1 MANIQAGIEIK
12 AGVSGAENI
21 DALAQSIEAAGIDTG
36 KLTEE
41 AKELG
46 ATLAKAQ
53 AQQAAIAEY
62 KALSAELDNTAKEMR
77 ALDELTASLEKSMR
91 GGGTQQQQADL
102 AKLRA
107 ESERLAKSETE
118 LTGKLYA
125 ARDAMAVSGVS
136 VKNLAAEETRL
147 SSESAAATAQLDRLT
162 AEAQTLKAIADAK
175 IQLGIDTDD
184 KARQEIQKTKDA
196 YELLKD
202 SGTLSHEELARA
214 AQLQEGKVRELE
226 ASLKGV
232 KPSIAEV
239 ASEIQGLVGGAGGL
253 AFATRE
259 AMKFETAMAGVR
271 KVADGTDE
279 QYAKLSDELKKMGAE
294 LGISAAEMAEL
305 AAAGGQLGIPIEK
318 LSEFTAIASKMSVAF
333 GLSAEEAGNAAATI
347 ANVFQIP
354 IGEVEK
360 LGDAINVL
368 GNNTAA
374 REKDI
379 VAAMAR
385 IGGTAKQFGLA
396 ADEAAALADAFIALG
411 KPPEVAA
418 TAINALLQKLQTA
431 QSQGKGFQDALAS
444 IGTSAD
450 EMAANI
456 AANPQQAL
464 TEFLHQLEG
473 LDKQSRALTLSQLF
487 GTEYSDDIALLVG
500 SLGEYEKALGLV
512 ADKGQVVGAMQKEV
526 ANAMSTSE
534 AQIAKAKQEII
545 NVAIEVGEKLLPLV
559 SLLASTVGG
568 VAGAVGAITEEFPVL
583 TQLAALFAAG
593 AVAVKAYETA
603 VRLTGGAAALK
614 SLVSQKAA
622 VDALTV
628 SYGKAG
634 LAAKEYGISAA
645 AGAAQTRGVSGL
657 ASGLSAVA
665 SRWGLI
671 GTLAVTAGEALGS
684 FIQDLYEHIPGLRGI
699 FDEIA
704 RPIAMIESLVTTGS
718 LDKYHE
724 FFKTDAEIK
733 RELAESNK
741 KATEAAEKAA
751 AAKKKAA
758 EEEATAVKA
767 LQAEYRASAAEQ
779 AALERSMAALRADG
793 RETSDFYS
801 ELAIKLENVRTKTAE
816 LKAELDKK
824 NVKISADTGE
834 LAAAQKALEAL
845 GLTAEEVTTGM
856 SKKAAEGIANF
867 STAAAKFGND
877 AEQMSRLFQAALKQM
892 DSPEAVEKLKAAL
905 EDAGKQAGMT
915 AEEIKKI
922 GDAAPVASDKV
933 ADAFAKIGVDSKAVM
948 TGISSDARQAFA
960 DFKDAS
966 EQAAAA
972 GQKDAKLMQAA
983 FEQMMGKLKSKEEFA
998 EFQNQLKA
1006 SGDAALLTQEQL
1018 AKIGEA
1024 AEGSAK
1030 KGGSAYSSFYD
1041 AAEETIRKAEEAEKK
1056 ATDSAEQHRS
1066 KVSEVSKEYNNLSEA
1081 MKSAANGADFTEISV
1096 KAKEAMESGAISGK
1110 QYQQIVEQIK
1120 QKTDEMNGSTRAFG
1134 DTAKSS
1140 YGQAFKAV
1148 TDYGYRLSQTG
1159 GYVKFNNEQLELMN
1173 QKFRGV
1179 KIGME
1184 ATLQIGRMKD
1194 YTQQIYLAN
1203 SAMQRLSDAAAQGA
1217 LTQGVLNDAASAA
1230 ARAADKLGNTELTKF
1245 RNAIADAQRRL
1256 NALRQ
1261 EASDA
1266 TRALEAELAELNG
1279 NAEAGYALQ
1288 QQKKLRELNQKLA
1301 NAKQLGQGDI
1311 AREYQRQ
1318 IELQQQIYDRQ
1329 RNKRAESAAQERARS
1344 QNTASGSNNVA
1355 RQLQQIGNPQVNVN
1369 TDDLNRILAQRDEA
1383 VANKAVGSLMTQ
1395 LENSF
1400 KRTS

>member
-12 AGVSGAENI
+12 AGVEGVENI
-21 DALAQSIEAAGIDTG
+21 KALSAQIEAAGVDTS
-36 KLTEE
+36 
-41 AKELG
+41 A
-46 ATLAKAQ
+46 LAKSTDEAGREF
-53 AQQAAIAEY
+53 AEIAKQQGLIDYYRKLGSELEETDVALKAA
-62 KALSAELDNTAKEMR
+62 KSSLSALSAQMKDSATKAQEREYQKLSEQVNRLEGAKR
-77 ALDELTASLEKSMR
+77 RLKDGLALT
-91 GGGTQQQQADL
+91 TQ
-102 AKLRA
+102 
-107 ESERLAKSETE
+107 
-118 LTGKLYA
+118 
-125 ARDAMAVSGVS
+125 AMNASGVS
-136 VKNLAAEETRL
+136 VKNLAAEER
-147 SSESAAATAQLDRLT
+147 RLT
-162 AEAQTLKAIADAK
+162 AETATATAKLDKLSAEASELKAIADAK
-175 IQLGIDTDD
+175 IKLGIDTDE
-184 KARQEIQKTKDA
+184 KALRELQELKKSYD
-196 YELLKD
+196 LLKS
-202 SGTLSHEELARA
+202 SGTLTKEELSRA
-214 AQLQEGKVRELE
+214 TAHYNDKVFQLNK
-226 ASLKGV
+226 SLSDLRPTLSDFANEFRG
-232 KPSIAEV
+232 V
-239 ASEIQGLVGGAGGL
+239 ASGAAGLTYA
-253 AFATRE
+253 ARE
-259 AMKFETAMAGVR
+259 AVKFESAMAGVR
-271 KVADGTDE
+271 KVVDGTPE
-279 QYAKLSDELKKMGAE
+279 QIEQLGEQVKKLAVEFGMMPE
-294 LGISAAEMAEL
+294 QMAEIV
-305 AAAGGQLGIPIEK
+305 AAGGQLGIAADK
-318 LSEFTAIASKMSVAF
+318 LDEFARVTATMATAF
-333 GLSAEEAGNAAATI
+333 GMTAEEAGNAAATI
-347 ANVFQIP
+347 ANVFQLP

-418 TAINALLQKLQTA
+418 TAINAMLQKLQTA
-431 QSQGKGFQDALAS
+431 QSQGKDFQAALEG

-464 TEFLHQLEG
+464 TEFLHKLEG

-512 ADKGQVVGAMQKEV
+512 NDQSQIQGAMQKE
-526 ANAMSTSE
+526 AAAALNTTE
-534 AQIAKAKQEII
+534 GQINKAKAAVS
-545 NVAIEVGEKLLPLV
+545 NMAGELGNALLPVLKIT
-559 SLLASTVGG
+559 ASTVET
-568 VAGAVGAITEEFPVL
+568 VATAISDFTKDFPVL
-583 TQLAALFAAG
+583 SKLAIYFAAARVAMEAYS
-593 AVAVKAYETA
+593 AV
-603 VRLTGGAAALK
+603 VRLGGATALK

-758 EEEATAVKA
+758 EEEAAAVKA

-779 AALERSMAALRADG
+779 AALEHSMAALRADG

-801 ELAIKLENVRTKTAE
+801 ELAIKLENVRTKTAD

-834 LAAAQKALEAL
+834 LDEAQKALEAL

-867 STAAAKFGND
+867 SRVASRFGND
-877 AEQMSRLFQAALKQM
+877 AEQMGRVFQAALKQM
-892 DSPEAVEKLKAAL
+892 DSKESTDALLAELEKV
-905 EDAGKQAGMT
+905 GKQSGLT
-915 AEEIKKI
+915 ADEIKKI
-922 GDAAPVASDKV
+922 GDTARESTDKV

-948 TGISSDARQAFA
+948 TGISSDARQAFTA
-960 DFKDAS
+960 FQTAS
-966 EQAAAA
+966 AEAAAA

-983 FEQMMGKLKSKEEFA
+983 FEAMMGKLKSKEEFA
-998 EFQNQLKA
+998 EFQHQLKA

-1018 AKIGEA
+1018 ARLGDAASGGAEKAKAAYQGLNDTAAKTGEA
-1024 AEGSAK
+1024 AKAAHDKGSQ
-1030 KGGSAYSSFYD
+1030 
-1041 AAEETIRKAEEAEKK
+1041 AAENHAQSVRKVATANKEAAAEADNAAK
-1056 ATDSAEQHRS
+1056 A
-1066 KVSEVSKEYNNLSEA
+1066 
-1081 MKSAANGADFTEISV
+1081 AANAS
-1096 KAKEAMESGAISGK
+1096 
-1110 QYQQIVEQIK
+1110 
-1120 QKTDEMNGSTRAFG
+1120 
-1134 DTAKSS
+1134 KSFS
-1140 YGQAFKAV
+1140 
-1148 TDYGYRLSQTG
+1148 DYGYRLTQTAG
-1159 GYVKFNNEQLELMN
+1159 FYKLNNEQLDLMN
-1173 QKFRGV
+1173 RKFSGI
-1179 KIGME
+1179 KLGME
-1184 ATLQIGRMKD
+1184 ATFRAAQMKD
-1194 YTQQIYLAN
+1194 YTQQLYGAN
-1203 SAMQRLSDAAAQGA
+1203 AAMQRLNEASAKGA
-1217 LTQGVLNDAASAA
+1217 LTQDILNDAASAA
-1230 ARAADKLGNTELTKF
+1230 SRAADKLGNTELTKF
-1245 RNAIADAQRRL
+1245 RNAISDAQRRL

-1261 EASDA
+1261 EAHDA

-1279 NAEAGYALQ
+1279 NTEAVYSLQ
-1288 QQKKLRELNQKLA
+1288 QERKIRELKQKLDNA
-1301 NAKQLGQGDI
+1301 NRLKQTDV

-1318 IELQQQIYDRQ
+1318 IELTQQIYDRQ
-1329 RNKRAESAAQERARS
+1329 RNKRAESAAQERVRNQGS
-1344 QNTASGSNNVA
+1344 QGSSNA
-1355 RQLQQIGNPQVNVN
+1355 AQRLQQIGNTQVNI
-1369 TDDLNRILAQRDEA
+1369 DPEKLNQILAQRDQA
-1383 VANKAVGSLMTQ
+1383 VAEKAVNGFMDSLHAS
-1395 LENSF
+1395 L
-1400 KRTS
+1400 KRAT

>member
-12 AGVSGAENI
+12 AGVEGVENI
-21 DALAQSIEAAGIDTG
+21 KALSAQIEAAGVDTS
-36 KLTEE
+36 
-41 AKELG
+41 A
-46 ATLAKAQ
+46 LAKSTDEAGREF
-53 AQQAAIAEY
+53 AEIAKQQGLIDYYRKLGSELEETDVALKAA
-62 KALSAELDNTAKEMR
+62 KSSLSALSAQMKDSATKAQEREYQKLSEQVNRLEGAKR
-77 ALDELTASLEKSMR
+77 RLKDGLALT
-91 GGGTQQQQADL
+91 TQ
-102 AKLRA
+102 
-107 ESERLAKSETE
+107 
-118 LTGKLYA
+118 
-125 ARDAMAVSGVS
+125 AMNASGVS
-136 VKNLAAEETRL
+136 VKNLAAEESRL
-147 SSESAAATAQLDRLT
+147 AAETATATAKLDKLS
-162 AEAQTLKAIADAK
+162 AEASELKAIADAK
-175 IQLGIDTDD
+175 IKLGIDTDE
-184 KARQEIQKTKDA
+184 KALRELQELKKSYD
-196 YELLKD
+196 LLKN
-202 SGTLSHEELARA
+202 SGTLTKEELSRATARYNDKVF
-214 AQLQEGKVRELE
+214 QLNK
-226 ASLKGV
+226 SLSDLRPTLADFANEFRG
-232 KPSIAEV
+232 V
-239 ASEIQGLVGGAGGL
+239 ASGAAGLTYA
-253 AFATRE
+253 ARE
-259 AMKFETAMAGVR
+259 AVKFESAMAGVR
-271 KVADGTDE
+271 KVVDGTPE
-279 QYAKLSDELKKMGAE
+279 QIEQLGGQVKKLAVEFGMMPE
-294 LGISAAEMAEL
+294 QMAEIV
-305 AAAGGQLGIPIEK
+305 AAGGQLGIAADK
-318 LSEFTAIASKMSVAF
+318 LDEFARVTATMATAF
-333 GLSAEEAGNAAATI
+333 GMTAEEAGNAAATI
-347 ANVFQIP
+347 ANVFQLP

-418 TAINALLQKLQTA
+418 TAINAMLQKLQTA
-431 QSQGKGFQDALAS
+431 QSQGKDFQAALEG

-464 TEFLHQLEG
+464 TEFLHKLEG

-512 ADKGQVVGAMQKEV
+512 NDQSQIQGAMQKE
-526 ANAMSTSE
+526 AAAALNTTE
-534 AQIAKAKQEII
+534 GQINKAKAAVS
-545 NVAIEVGEKLLPLV
+545 NMAGELGNALLPILKIT
-559 SLLASTVGG
+559 ASTVET
-568 VAGAVGAITEEFPVL
+568 VATAISDFTKDFPVL
-583 TQLAALFAAG
+583 SKLAIYFAAARVAMEAYS
-593 AVAVKAYETA
+593 AV
-603 VRLTGGAAALK
+603 VRLGGATALK

-645 AGAAQTRGVSGL
+645 AVAAQTRGVSGL

-718 LDKYHE
+718 LDKYHK

-758 EEEATAVKA
+758 EEEAAAVKA
-767 LQAEYRASAAEQ
+767 LQAEYRASATELS
-779 AALERSMAALRADG
+779 ALEHSMAALRADG

-867 STAAAKFGND
+867 SRVASQFGND
-877 AEQMSRLFQAALKQM
+877 AEQMGRVFQAALKQM
-892 DSPEAVEKLKAAL
+892 DSKESTDALLAELEKV
-905 EDAGKQAGMT
+905 GKQSGLT

-922 GDAAPVASDKV
+922 GDTARESTDKV
-933 ADAFAKIGVDSKAVM
+933 ADAFAKLGVDSKAVM

-960 DFKDAS
+960 DFQTAS
-966 EQAAAA
+966 TEAAAA
-972 GQKDAKLMQAA
+972 GQKDAKLIQAA
-983 FEQMMGKLKSKEEFA
+983 FEAMMGKLKSKEEFA
-998 EFQNQLKA
+998 EFQHQLKA

-1018 AKIGEA
+1018 ARLGDAASGGAEKAKAAYQGLNDTAAKTGEA
-1024 AEGSAK
+1024 AKAAHDKGSQ
-1030 KGGSAYSSFYD
+1030 
-1041 AAEETIRKAEEAEKK
+1041 AAENHAQSVRKVATANKEAAAEADNAAK
-1056 ATDSAEQHRS
+1056 A
-1066 KVSEVSKEYNNLSEA
+1066 
-1081 MKSAANGADFTEISV
+1081 AANAS
-1096 KAKEAMESGAISGK
+1096 
-1110 QYQQIVEQIK
+1110 
-1120 QKTDEMNGSTRAFG
+1120 
-1134 DTAKSS
+1134 KSFS
-1140 YGQAFKAV
+1140 
-1148 TDYGYRLSQTG
+1148 DYGYRLTQTAG
-1159 GYVKFNNEQLELMN
+1159 FYKLNNEQLDLMN
-1173 QKFRGV
+1173 RKFSGI
-1179 KIGME
+1179 KLGME
-1184 ATLQIGRMKD
+1184 ATFRAAQMKD
-1194 YTQQIYLAN
+1194 YTQQLYGAN
-1203 SAMQRLSDAAAQGA
+1203 AAMQRLNEASAKGA
-1217 LTQGVLNDAASAA
+1217 LTQDILNDAASAA
-1230 ARAADKLGNTELTKF
+1230 SRAADKLGNTELTKF
-1245 RNAIADAQRRL
+1245 RNAISDAQRRL

-1261 EASDA
+1261 EAHDA

-1279 NAEAGYALQ
+1279 NTEAVYSLQ
-1288 QQKKLRELNQKLA
+1288 QERRIRELKQKLDNA
-1301 NAKQLGQGDI
+1301 NRLKQTDV

-1318 IELQQQIYDRQ
+1318 IELTQQIYDRQ
-1329 RNKRAESAAQERARS
+1329 RNKRAESAAQERVRNQGS
-1344 QNTASGSNNVA
+1344 QGSSNA
-1355 RQLQQIGNPQVNVN
+1355 AQRLQQIGNTQVNI
-1369 TDDLNRILAQRDEA
+1369 DPEKLNQILAQRDQA
-1383 VANKAVGSLMTQ
+1383 VAEKAVNGFMDSLHAS
-1395 LENSF
+1395 L
-1400 KRTS
+1400 KRAT

>member
-12 AGVSGAENI
+12 AGVEGVENI
-21 DALAQSIEAAGIDTG
+21 KALSAQIEAAGVDTS
-36 KLTEE
+36 
-41 AKELG
+41 A
-46 ATLAKAQ
+46 LAKSTDEAGREF
-53 AQQAAIAEY
+53 AEIAKQQGLIDYYRKLGGELEETDVALKAA
-62 KALSAELDNTAKEMR
+62 KSSLSALSAQMRDSATKAQEREYQKLSEQVNRLEGAKR
-77 ALDELTASLEKSMR
+77 RLKDGLALT
-91 GGGTQQQQADL
+91 TQ
-102 AKLRA
+102 
-107 ESERLAKSETE
+107 
-118 LTGKLYA
+118 
-125 ARDAMAVSGVS
+125 AMNASGVS
-136 VKNLAAEETRL
+136 VKNLAAEESRL
-147 SSESAAATAQLDRLT
+147 AAETATATAKLDKLS
-162 AEAQTLKAIADAK
+162 AEASELKAIADAK
-175 IQLGIDTDD
+175 IKLGIDTDE
-184 KARQEIQKTKDA
+184 KALRELQELKKSYD
-196 YELLKD
+196 LLKS
-202 SGTLSHEELARA
+202 SGTLTKEELSRA
-214 AQLQEGKVRELE
+214 TAHYNDKVFQLNK
-226 ASLKGV
+226 SLSDLRPTLADFANEFRG
-232 KPSIAEV
+232 V
-239 ASEIQGLVGGAGGL
+239 ASGAAGLTYA
-253 AFATRE
+253 ARE
-259 AMKFETAMAGVR
+259 AVKFESAMAGVR
-271 KVADGTDE
+271 KVVDGTPE
-279 QYAKLSDELKKMGAE
+279 QIEQLGGQVKKLAVEFGMMPE
-294 LGISAAEMAEL
+294 QMAEIV
-305 AAAGGQLGIPIEK
+305 AAGGQLGIAADK
-318 LSEFTAIASKMSVAF
+318 LDEFARVTATMATAF
-333 GLSAEEAGNAAATI
+333 GMTAEEAGNAAATI
-347 ANVFQIP
+347 ANVFQLP

-418 TAINALLQKLQTA
+418 TAINAMLQKLQTA
-431 QSQGKGFQDALAS
+431 QSQGKDFQAALEG

-464 TEFLHQLEG
+464 TEFLHKLEG

-512 ADKGQVVGAMQKEV
+512 NDQSQIQGAMQKE
-526 ANAMSTSE
+526 AAAALNTTE
-534 AQIAKAKQEII
+534 GQINKAKAAVS
-545 NVAIEVGEKLLPLV
+545 NMAGELGNALLPILKIT
-559 SLLASTVGG
+559 ASTVET
-568 VAGAVGAITEEFPVL
+568 VATAISDFTKDFPVL
-583 TQLAALFAAG
+583 SKLAIYFAAARVAMEAYS
-593 AVAVKAYETA
+593 AV
-603 VRLTGGAAALK
+603 VRLGGAAALK

-758 EEEATAVKA
+758 EEEAAAVKA

-867 STAAAKFGND
+867 SRVASQFGND
-877 AEQMSRLFQAALKQM
+877 AEQMGRVFQAALKQM
-892 DSPEAVEKLKAAL
+892 DSKESTDALLAELEKV
-905 EDAGKQAGMT
+905 GKQSGLT

-922 GDAAPVASDKV
+922 GDTARESTDKV
-933 ADAFAKIGVDSKAVM
+933 ADAFAKLGVDSKAVM
-948 TGISSDARQAFA
+948 TGISSDARQAFTA
-960 DFKDAS
+960 FQTAS
-966 EQAAAA
+966 AEASAA

-983 FEQMMGKLKSKEEFA
+983 FEAMMGKLKSKEEFA
-998 EFQNQLKA
+998 EFQHQLKA

-1018 AKIGEA
+1018 ARLGDAASGGAEKAKTAYQGLNDTAAKTGEA
-1024 AEGSAK
+1024 AKAAHDKGSQ
-1030 KGGSAYSSFYD
+1030 
-1041 AAEETIRKAEEAEKK
+1041 AAENHAQSVRKVAIANKEAAAEADNAAK
-1056 ATDSAEQHRS
+1056 A
-1066 KVSEVSKEYNNLSEA
+1066 
-1081 MKSAANGADFTEISV
+1081 AANAS
-1096 KAKEAMESGAISGK
+1096 
-1110 QYQQIVEQIK
+1110 
-1120 QKTDEMNGSTRAFG
+1120 
-1134 DTAKSS
+1134 KSFS
-1140 YGQAFKAV
+1140 
-1148 TDYGYRLSQTG
+1148 DYGYRLTQTAG
-1159 GYVKFNNEQLELMN
+1159 FYKLNNEQLNLMN
-1173 QKFRGV
+1173 QQFSGIKL
-1179 KIGME
+1179 GME
-1184 ATLQIGRMKD
+1184 ATFRAAQMKE
-1194 YTQQIYLAN
+1194 YTQQIYNAN
-1203 SAMQRLSDAAAQGA
+1203 TAMQRLTNASAQGA
-1217 LTQGVLNDAASAA
+1217 VTQDILNDAASAA
-1230 ARAADKLGNTELTKF
+1230 SRAADKLGNTELTKF
-1245 RNAIADAQRRL
+1245 RNAISDAQRRL

-1261 EASDA
+1261 EAHDA

-1279 NAEAGYALQ
+1279 NTEAIYSLQ
-1288 QQKKLRELNQKLA
+1288 QERKIRELQQKLDNA
-1301 NAKQLGQGDI
+1301 NRLKQTDV

-1318 IELQQQIYDRQ
+1318 IDLQQQIYNRQ
-1329 RNKRAESAAQERARS
+1329 RSKRAESAAQEQVRNQGS
-1344 QNTASGSNNVA
+1344 QGNSNA
-1355 RQLQQIGNPQVNVN
+1355 AQRLQQIGNTQVNI
-1369 TDDLNRILAQRDEA
+1369 DPEKLNQILAQRDQA
-1383 VANKAVGSLMTQ
+1383 VAEKAVNGFMTSLEAS
-1395 LENSF
+1395 L
-1400 KRTS
+1400 KRTT

>member
-12 AGVSGAENI
+12 AGVSGTEHI

-36 KLTEE
+36 KLTAE

-77 ALDELTASLEKSMR
+77 ALDELTATLEKSMR

-125 ARDAMAVSGVS
+125 ARDAMSVSGVS
-136 VKNLAAEETRL
+136 VKNLAAEEARL

-232 KPSIAEV
+232 KPSITEV
-239 ASEIQGLVGGAGGL
+239 TSEIQGLVGGAGGL

-464 TEFLHQLEG
+464 TEFLHKLEG

-593 AVAVKAYETA
+593 AVAVKAYEAA
-603 VRLTGGAAALK
+603 VRLTGGAVSASFATQRVSIEATKASILTTTAAARELGVALK
-614 SLVSQKAA
+614 
-622 VDALTV
+622 
-628 SYGKAG
+628 
-634 LAAKEYGISAA
+634 SAA
-645 AGAAQTRGVSGL
+645 AGNGFGNGAAAAGVLAQNLKLAAANAGL
-657 ASGLSAVA
+657 
-665 SRWGLI
+665 
-671 GTLAVTAGEALGS
+671 LAAAATAGWGVGKWLRENTDFAKIFGDSLGRVLAMLDS
-684 FIQDLYEHIPGLRGI
+684 F
-699 FDEIA
+699 F
-704 RPIAMIESLVTTGS
+704 TTGS
-718 LDKYHE
+718 LDKYREH
-724 FFKTDAEIK
+724 FKTEAEIK
-733 RELAESNK
+733 RELAEADK
-741 KATEAAEKAA
+741 KAQEAAEKAA

-758 EEEATAVKA
+758 EEEAAAVKA

-793 RETSDFYS
+793 RETGDFYS
-801 ELAIKLENVRTKTAE
+801 ELAVKLENVRTKTAD

-824 NVKISADTGE
+824 NIKISADTGE
-834 LAAAQKALEAL
+834 LAEAQKALESL

-856 SKKAAEGIANF
+856 SKKSAEGIANF

-877 AEQMSRLFQAALKQM
+877 AEQMSRVFQAALKQM

-998 EFQNQLKA
+998 EFQHQLKA

-1018 AKIGEA
+1018 ARLGDAASGGAEKAKAAYQGLNDTAAQAGEA
-1024 AEGSAK
+1024 AKNAHN
-1030 KGGSAYSSFYD
+1030 KGAQAAESHAQSVSKVVKANDD
-1041 AAEETIRKAEEAEKK
+1041 AAASAEKAAAATEK
-1056 ATDSAEQHRS
+1056 AA
-1066 KVSEVSKEYNNLSEA
+1066 
-1081 MKSAANGADFTEISV
+1081 
-1096 KAKEAMESGAISGK
+1096 
-1110 QYQQIVEQIK
+1110 
-1120 QKTDEMNGSTRAFG
+1120 
-1134 DTAKSS
+1134 
-1140 YGQAFKAV
+1140 KAV

-1230 ARAADKLGNTELTKF
+1230 AAAADKLGNTELTKF

-1261 EASDA
+1261 EARDA

-1288 QQKKLRELNQKLA
+1288 QEKKLRELNQKLA

-1329 RNKRAESAAQERARS
+1329 RNKRAESAAQDRARN
-1344 QNTASGSNNVA
+1344 QNAANGSNSVA

-1369 TDDLNRILAQRDEA
+1369 TDELNRLLAQRDEA
-1383 VANKAVGSLMTQ
+1383 VANRAVGSLMTQ

>member
-12 AGVSGAENI
+12 AGVSGAEHV

-36 KLTEE
+36 KLTAE

-46 ATLAKAQ
+46 ATLSKAQ

-77 ALDELTASLEKSMR
+77 ALDELTATLEKSMR

-136 VKNLAAEETRL
+136 VKNLAAEEVRL

-196 YELLKD
+196 YELLKN

-232 KPSIAEV
+232 KPSITEI
-239 ASEIQGLVGGAGGL
+239 ASEVQGLVGKAGGL
-253 AFATRE
+253 AFAAKE
-259 AMKFETAMAGVR
+259 AMKFETAMAGVK
-271 KVADGTDE
+271 KVAEGTDE
-279 QYAKLSDELKKMGAE
+279 QYAKLSDELKKMSAE

-333 GLSAEEAGNAAATI
+333 GITAEEAGNAAATI

-418 TAINALLQKLQTA
+418 TAINAMLQKLQTA
-431 QSQGKGFQDALAS
+431 QSQGKGFQTALEG

-464 TEFLHQLEG
+464 TEFLHKLEG

-568 VAGAVGAITEEFPVL
+568 VASAVGAITEEFPVL

-593 AVAVKAYETA
+593 AVAVKAYEAA
-603 VRLTGGAAALK
+603 VRLTGGAVSASFATQRVGIEATKASILSTTVAARELGIALK
-614 SLVSQKAA
+614 
-622 VDALTV
+622 
-628 SYGKAG
+628 
-634 LAAKEYGISAA
+634 SAA
-645 AGAAQTRGVSGL
+645 AGNGFGNGAAAAGALAQNLKTAASNAGLLFAAFEVGRGVGGWLRENTDL
-657 ASGLSAVA
+657 AKIFGDN
-665 SRWGLI
+665 
-671 GTLAVTAGEALGS
+671 LAR
-684 FIQDLYEHIPGLRGI
+684 IPAIL
-699 FDEIA
+699 D
-704 RPIAMIESLVTTGS
+704 SLFTTGG

-724 FFKTDAEIK
+724 FFKTEAQIK
-733 RELAESNK
+733 RELEIADK
-741 KATEAAEKAA
+741 KAQEAAEKAA
-751 AAKKKAA
+751 VAKKKAA
-758 EEEATAVKA
+758 EEEAAAVKA
-767 LQAEYRASAAEQ
+767 LQAEYRASATELS
-779 AALERSMAALRADG
+779 ALEHSMATLRADG

-816 LKAELDKK
+816 LKTELDKK

-867 STAAAKFGND
+867 SRVASQFGND
-877 AEQMSRLFQAALKQM
+877 AEQMGRVFQAALKQM
-892 DSPEAVEKLKAAL
+892 DSKESTDALLAELEKV
-905 EDAGKQAGMT
+905 GKQSGLT

-922 GDAAPVASDKV
+922 GDTARESTDKV

-960 DFKDAS
+960 DFQTAS
-966 EQAAAA
+966 TEAAAA
-972 GQKDAKLMQAA
+972 GQKDAKLIQAA
-983 FEQMMGKLKSKEEFA
+983 FEAMMGKLKSKEEFA
-998 EFQNQLKA
+998 EFQHQLKA

-1018 AKIGEA
+1018 ARLGDAATGGAEKAKAAYQGLNDTAAKTGEA
-1024 AEGSAK
+1024 AKAAHEKGSQ
-1030 KGGSAYSSFYD
+1030 
-1041 AAEETIRKAEEAEKK
+1041 AAENHAQSVRKVASANKEAAAEADNAAK
-1056 ATDSAEQHRS
+1056 A
-1066 KVSEVSKEYNNLSEA
+1066 
-1081 MKSAANGADFTEISV
+1081 AANAS
-1096 KAKEAMESGAISGK
+1096 
-1110 QYQQIVEQIK
+1110 
-1120 QKTDEMNGSTRAFG
+1120 
-1134 DTAKSS
+1134 KSFS
-1140 YGQAFKAV
+1140 
-1148 TDYGYRLSQTG
+1148 DYGYRLTQTAG
-1159 GYVKFNNEQLELMN
+1159 FYKLNNEQLDLMN
-1173 QKFRGV
+1173 RQFSGIKL
-1179 KIGME
+1179 GME
-1184 ATLQIGRMKD
+1184 ATFRAAQMKE
-1194 YTQQIYLAN
+1194 YTQQIYNAN
-1203 SAMQRLSDAAAQGA
+1203 TAMQRLTNASAQGA
-1217 LTQGVLNDAASAA
+1217 VTQDILNDAASAA
-1230 ARAADKLGNTELTKF
+1230 SRAADKLGNTELTKF
-1245 RNAIADAQRRL
+1245 RNAISDAQRRL

-1261 EASDA
+1261 EAHDA

-1279 NAEAGYALQ
+1279 NTEAVYSLQ
-1288 QQKKLRELNQKLA
+1288 QERKIRELQQKLDNA
-1301 NAKQLGQGDI
+1301 NRLKQTDV

-1318 IELQQQIYDRQ
+1318 IDLQQQIYNRQ
-1329 RNKRAESAAQERARS
+1329 RSKRAESAAQEQVRN
-1344 QNTASGSNNVA
+1344 QGSYGNSNA
-1355 RQLQQIGNPQVNVN
+1355 TQRLQQIGNPQVNI
-1369 TDDLNRILAQRDEA
+1369 DLEKLNQILAQRDQA
-1383 VANKAVGSLMTQ
+1383 VAEKAVNGFMNSLQ
-1395 LENSF
+1395 ASL
-1400 KRTS
+1400 KRTT

>member
-1 MANIQAGIEIK
+1 MANIQAGLEIK

-77 ALDELTASLEKSMR
+77 ALDELTATLEKSMR

-136 VKNLAAEETRL
+136 IKNLAAEEARL
-147 SSESAAATAQLDRLT
+147 SSESATATAQLDRLT

-305 AAAGGQLGIPIEK
+305 AASGGQLGIPIEK

-431 QSQGKGFQDALAS
+431 QNQGKGFQDALAS

-464 TEFLHQLEG
+464 TEFLHKLEG

-568 VAGAVGAITEEFPVL
+568 VASAVGAITEEFPVL

-593 AVAVKAYETA
+593 AVAVKAYEAA
-603 VRLTGGAAALK
+603 VRLTGGAVSASFATQRVSIEATKTSILSTTAAARELGVALK
-614 SLVSQKAA
+614 
-622 VDALTV
+622 
-628 SYGKAG
+628 
-634 LAAKEYGISAA
+634 SAA
-645 AGAAQTRGVSGL
+645 AGNGFGNGAAAAGALAQNLKLAATNAGLLFVAFEAGQGVGTWLRENSELARTIGDNLARIPSILNSLFTTGGL
-657 ASGLSAVA
+657 GKY
-665 SRWGLI
+665 
-671 GTLAVTAGEALGS
+671 
-684 FIQDLYEHIPGLRGI
+684 YEH
-699 FDEIA
+699 
-704 RPIAMIESLVTTGS
+704 
-718 LDKYHE
+718 
-724 FFKTDAEIK
+724 FKTEAQIK
-733 RELAESNK
+733 RELEEADK
-741 KATEAAEKAA
+741 KAQEAAEKAA

-758 EEEATAVKA
+758 EEEAAAVKA

-793 RETSDFYS
+793 RETGDFYS
-801 ELAIKLENVRTKTAE
+801 ELAIKLENVRTKTAK
-816 LKAELDKK
+816 LKTELDKK

-867 STAAAKFGND
+867 SRVASQFGND
-877 AEQMSRLFQAALKQM
+877 AEQMGRVFQAALKQM
-892 DSPEAVEKLKAAL
+892 DSKESTDALLAELEKV
-905 EDAGKQAGMT
+905 GKQSGLT

-922 GDAAPVASDKV
+922 GDTARESTDKV

-998 EFQNQLKA
+998 EFQHQLKA

-1018 AKIGEA
+1018 ARLGDAASGGAEKAKAVYQGLNDTAAQAGEA
-1024 AEGSAK
+1024 AKNAHN
-1030 KGGSAYSSFYD
+1030 KGAQAAESHAQSVSKVVKANDD
-1041 AAEETIRKAEEAEKK
+1041 AAASAEKAAAATEK
-1056 ATDSAEQHRS
+1056 AA
-1066 KVSEVSKEYNNLSEA
+1066 
-1081 MKSAANGADFTEISV
+1081 
-1096 KAKEAMESGAISGK
+1096 
-1110 QYQQIVEQIK
+1110 
-1120 QKTDEMNGSTRAFG
+1120 
-1134 DTAKSS
+1134 
-1140 YGQAFKAV
+1140 KAV

-1203 SAMQRLSDAAAQGA
+1203 SAMQRLSNATAQGA

-1230 ARAADKLGNTELTKF
+1230 AAAADKLGNTELTKF

-1288 QQKKLRELNQKLA
+1288 QEKKLRELNQKLA

-1329 RNKRAESAAQERARS
+1329 RNKRAESAAQDRARN

-1369 TDDLNRILAQRDEA
+1369 TDELNRLLAQRDEA
-1383 VANKAVGSLMTQ
+1383 VANKAVGRLMTQ

>member
-1 MANIQAGIEIK
+1 MANIQAGLEIK
-12 AGVSGAENI
+12 AGVSGVENI

-36 KLTEE
+36 KLTTE

-77 ALDELTASLEKSMR
+77 ALDELTATLEKSMR

-125 ARDAMAVSGVS
+125 ARDAMSVSGVS
-136 VKNLAAEETRL
+136 VKNLAAEEARL

-196 YELLKD
+196 YELLKN

-259 AMKFETAMAGVR
+259 AIKFETAMAGVK
-271 KVADGTDE
+271 KVAEGTDE
-279 QYAKLSDELKKMGAE
+279 QYAQLSDELKKMGAE
-294 LGISAAEMAEL
+294 LGISAAEMADL

-318 LSEFTAIASKMSVAF
+318 LSEFTTIASKMSVAF
-333 GLSAEEAGNAAATI
+333 GMTAEEAGNAAATI
-347 ANVFQIP
+347 ANVFQLP

-385 IGGTAKQFGLA
+385 IGGTAKQFGLV

-418 TAINALLQKLQTA
+418 TAINAMLQKLQTA
-431 QSQGKGFQDALAS
+431 QSQGKDFQAALEG

-464 TEFLHQLEG
+464 TDFLHKLEG

-559 SLLASTVGG
+559 SLLASTAGS
-568 VAGAVGAITEEFPVL
+568 VASAIGAITEEFPAL

-593 AVAVKAYETA
+593 AVAVKAYEAA
-603 VRLTGGAAALK
+603 VRLTGGAVSASFATQRVGIEATKASILSTTVAARELGIALK
-614 SLVSQKAA
+614 
-622 VDALTV
+622 
-628 SYGKAG
+628 
-634 LAAKEYGISAA
+634 SAA
-645 AGAAQTRGVSGL
+645 AGNGFGNGAAAAGALAQNLKTAASNAGLLFAAFEVGRGVGGWLRENTDL
-657 ASGLSAVA
+657 AKIFGDN
-665 SRWGLI
+665 
-671 GTLAVTAGEALGS
+671 LAR
-684 FIQDLYEHIPGLRGI
+684 IPAIL
-699 FDEIA
+699 D
-704 RPIAMIESLVTTGS
+704 SLFTTGG

-724 FFKTDAEIK
+724 FFKTEAQIK
-733 RELAESNK
+733 RELEIADK
-741 KATEAAEKAA
+741 KAQEAAEKAA
-751 AAKKKAA
+751 VAKKKAA

-767 LQAEYRASAAEQ
+767 LQAEYRASATELS
-779 AALERSMAALRADG
+779 ALEHSMAALRADG

-801 ELAIKLENVRTKTAE
+801 ELAIKLENVRTKTVE

-867 STAAAKFGND
+867 SRVASQFGND
-877 AEQMSRLFQAALKQM
+877 AEQMGRVFQAALKQM
-892 DSPEAVEKLKAAL
+892 DSKESTDALLAELEKV
-905 EDAGKQAGMT
+905 GKQSGLT

-922 GDAAPVASDKV
+922 GDTARESTDKV

-960 DFKDAS
+960 DFQTAS
-966 EQAAAA
+966 TEAAAA
-972 GQKDAKLMQAA
+972 GQKDAKLIQAA
-983 FEQMMGKLKSKEEFA
+983 FEAMMGKLKSKEEFA
-998 EFQNQLKA
+998 EFQHQLKA

-1018 AKIGEA
+1018 ARLGDAASGGAEKAKTAYQGLNDTAAKTGEA
-1024 AEGSAK
+1024 AKAAHEKGSQ
-1030 KGGSAYSSFYD
+1030 
-1041 AAEETIRKAEEAEKK
+1041 AAENHAQSVRKVATANKEAAAEADNAAK
-1056 ATDSAEQHRS
+1056 A
-1066 KVSEVSKEYNNLSEA
+1066 
-1081 MKSAANGADFTEISV
+1081 AANAS
-1096 KAKEAMESGAISGK
+1096 
-1110 QYQQIVEQIK
+1110 
-1120 QKTDEMNGSTRAFG
+1120 
-1134 DTAKSS
+1134 KSFS
-1140 YGQAFKAV
+1140 
-1148 TDYGYRLSQTG
+1148 DYGYRLTQTAG
-1159 GYVKFNNEQLELMN
+1159 FYKLNNEQLDLMN
-1173 QKFRGV
+1173 RQFSGIKL
-1179 KIGME
+1179 GME
-1184 ATLQIGRMKD
+1184 ATFRAAQMKE
-1194 YTQQIYLAN
+1194 YTQQIYSAN
-1203 SAMQRLSDAAAQGA
+1203 TAMQRLTNAAAQGA
-1217 LTQGVLNDAASAA
+1217 VTQDILNDAASAA
-1230 ARAADKLGNTELTKF
+1230 SRAADKLGNTELTKF
-1245 RNAIADAQRRL
+1245 RNAISDAQRRL

-1261 EASDA
+1261 EAHDA

-1279 NAEAGYALQ
+1279 NTEAIYSLQ
-1288 QQKKLRELNQKLA
+1288 QERKIRELQQKLDNA
-1301 NAKQLGQGDI
+1301 NRLKQTDV

-1318 IELQQQIYDRQ
+1318 IDLQQQIYNRQ
-1329 RNKRAESAAQERARS
+1329 RSKRAESAAQERVRN
-1344 QNTASGSNNVA
+1344 QGSYGNSNA
-1355 RQLQQIGNPQVNVN
+1355 AQRLQQIGNPQVNIDPEKFN
-1369 TDDLNRILAQRDEA
+1369 QILAQRDQA
-1383 VANKAVGSLMTQ
+1383 VAEKAVNGFMNSLQ
-1395 LENSF
+1395 ASL
-1400 KRTS
+1400 KRTT

>member
-1 MANIQAGIEIK
+1 MANIQAGLEIK
-12 AGVSGAENI
+12 AGVSGVENI

-36 KLTEE
+36 KLTTE

-77 ALDELTASLEKSMR
+77 ALDELTATLEKSMR

-136 VKNLAAEETRL
+136 VKNLAAEEARL
-147 SSESAAATAQLDRLT
+147 SSESATATAQLDRLT

-196 YELLKD
+196 YELLKN

-232 KPSIAEV
+232 KPSISEI
-239 ASEIQGLVGGAGGL
+239 ASEVQGLVGKAGGL
-253 AFATRE
+253 AFAAKE
-259 AMKFETAMAGVR
+259 AMKFETAMAGVK
-271 KVADGTDE
+271 KVAEGTDE
-279 QYAKLSDELKKMGAE
+279 QYAKLSDELKKMSAE
-294 LGISAAEMAEL
+294 LGISAAEMADL

-333 GLSAEEAGNAAATI
+333 GMTAEEAGNAAATI
-347 ANVFQIP
+347 ANVFQLP

-385 IGGTAKQFGLA
+385 IGGTAKQFGLV

-418 TAINALLQKLQTA
+418 TAINAMLQKLQTA
-431 QSQGKGFQDALAS
+431 QSQGKDFQAALEG

-464 TEFLHQLEG
+464 TDFLHKLEG

-559 SLLASTVGG
+559 SLLASTAGS
-568 VAGAVGAITEEFPVL
+568 VASAIGAITEEFPAL

-593 AVAVKAYETA
+593 AVAVKAYEAA
-603 VRLTGGAAALK
+603 VRLTGGAVSASFATQRVGIEATKASILSTTVAARELGIALK
-614 SLVSQKAA
+614 
-622 VDALTV
+622 
-628 SYGKAG
+628 
-634 LAAKEYGISAA
+634 SAA
-645 AGAAQTRGVSGL
+645 AGNGFGNGAAAAGALAQNLKTAASNAGLLFAAFEVGRGVGGWLRENTDL
-657 ASGLSAVA
+657 AKIFGDN
-665 SRWGLI
+665 
-671 GTLAVTAGEALGS
+671 LAR
-684 FIQDLYEHIPGLRGI
+684 IPAIL
-699 FDEIA
+699 D
-704 RPIAMIESLVTTGS
+704 SLFTTGG

-724 FFKTDAEIK
+724 FFKTEAQIK
-733 RELAESNK
+733 RELEVADK
-741 KATEAAEKAA
+741 KAQEAAEKAA
-751 AAKKKAA
+751 VAKKKAA
-758 EEEATAVKA
+758 EEEAAAVKA

-793 RETSDFYS
+793 RENSDFYH
-801 ELAIKLENVRTKTAE
+801 ELAVKLEYARLKTAE

-824 NVKISADTGE
+824 NIKISADTGE
-834 LAAAQKALEAL
+834 LSEAEKALKAL
-845 GLTAEEVTTGM
+845 GLTAEEVTTGI
-856 SKKAAEGIANF
+856 SKKSAEGIANF
-867 STAAAKFGND
+867 STAAARYGND
-877 AEQMSRLFQAALKQM
+877 AEQIGRVFQAALKQM
-892 DSPEAVEKLKAAL
+892 DSKESTDALLAELEKV
-905 EDAGKQAGMT
+905 GKQSGLT

-922 GDAAPVASDKV
+922 GDTARESTDKV
-933 ADAFAKIGVDSKAVM
+933 ADAFAKLGVDSKAVM

-960 DFKDAS
+960 DFQTAS
-966 EQAAAA
+966 TEAAAA
-972 GQKDAKLMQAA
+972 GQKDAKLIQAA
-983 FEQMMGKLKSKEEFA
+983 FEAMMGKLKSKEEFA
-998 EFQNQLKA
+998 EFQHQLKA

-1018 AKIGEA
+1018 ARLGDAASGGAEKAKAAYQGLNDTAAKTGEA
-1024 AEGSAK
+1024 AKAAHEKGSQ
-1030 KGGSAYSSFYD
+1030 
-1041 AAEETIRKAEEAEKK
+1041 AAENHAQSVRKVATANKEAAVEADNAAK
-1056 ATDSAEQHRS
+1056 A
-1066 KVSEVSKEYNNLSEA
+1066 
-1081 MKSAANGADFTEISV
+1081 AANAS
-1096 KAKEAMESGAISGK
+1096 
-1110 QYQQIVEQIK
+1110 
-1120 QKTDEMNGSTRAFG
+1120 
-1134 DTAKSS
+1134 KSFS
-1140 YGQAFKAV
+1140 
-1148 TDYGYRLSQTG
+1148 DYGYRLTQTAG
-1159 GYVKFNNEQLELMN
+1159 FYKLNNEQLDLMN
-1173 QKFRGV
+1173 RQFSGIKL
-1179 KIGME
+1179 GME
-1184 ATLQIGRMKD
+1184 ATFRAAQMKE
-1194 YTQQIYLAN
+1194 YTQQIYSAN
-1203 SAMQRLSDAAAQGA
+1203 TAMQRLTNASAQGA
-1217 LTQGVLNDAASAA
+1217 VTQDILNDAASAA
-1230 ARAADKLGNTELTKF
+1230 SRAADKLGNTELTKF
-1245 RNAIADAQRRL
+1245 RNAISDAQRRL

-1261 EASDA
+1261 EAHDA

-1279 NAEAGYALQ
+1279 NTEAIYSLQ
-1288 QQKKLRELNQKLA
+1288 QERKIRELQQKLDNA
-1301 NAKQLGQGDI
+1301 NRLKQTDV

-1318 IELQQQIYDRQ
+1318 IDLQQQIYNRQ
-1329 RNKRAESAAQERARS
+1329 RSKRAESAAQEQVRN
-1344 QNTASGSNNVA
+1344 QGSYGNSNA
-1355 RQLQQIGNPQVNVN
+1355 AQRLQQIGNPQVNI
-1369 TDDLNRILAQRDEA
+1369 DPEKLNQILAQRDQA
-1383 VANKAVGSLMTQ
+1383 VAEKAVNGFMNSLQ
-1395 LENSF
+1395 ASL
-1400 KRTS
+1400 KRTT

>member
-1 MANIQAGIEIK
+1 MANIQAGLEIK

-41 AKELG
+41 AKELS
-46 ATLAKAQ
+46 ATLSKAQ

-77 ALDELTASLEKSMR
+77 ALDELTATLEKSMR
-91 GGGTQQQQADL
+91 GGGTQQQQADM

-107 ESERLAKSETE
+107 ESERLARSETE
-118 LTGKLYA
+118 LTSKLYA
-125 ARDAMAVSGVS
+125 ARDAVVVSGVS
-136 VKNLAAEETRL
+136 VKNLAAEEARL
-147 SSESAAATAQLDRLT
+147 SSETAAATAQLDRLT

-196 YELLKD
+196 YELLKN

-279 QYAKLSDELKKMGAE
+279 QYAKLSDELKNIGAE
-294 LGISAAEMAEL
+294 LGISAAEMAEF
-305 AAAGGQLGIPIEK
+305 AASGGQLGIPIEK

-333 GLSAEEAGNAAATI
+333 GMSAEEAGNAAATI
-347 ANVFQIP
+347 ANVFQLP
-354 IGEVEK
+354 ISEVEK

-396 ADEAAALADAFIALG
+396 SDEAAALADAFIALG

-418 TAINALLQKLQTA
+418 TAINALLQKMQTA
-431 QSQGKGFQDALAS
+431 QSQGKGFQAALKG

-464 TEFLHQLEG
+464 TEFLHKLEG

-534 AQIAKAKQEII
+534 AQINKAKQEII

-559 SLLASTVGG
+559 SLLANTVGG
-568 VAGAVGAITEEFPVL
+568 VANAVDAIAEEFPVL

-593 AVAVKAYETA
+593 AVAVKAYEAA
-603 VRLTGGAAALK
+603 VRLTGGAVSASFATQRVGIEATKASILSTTAAARELGIVLK
-614 SLVSQKAA
+614 
-622 VDALTV
+622 
-628 SYGKAG
+628 
-634 LAAKEYGISAA
+634 SAA
-645 AGAAQTRGVSGL
+645 AGNGFGNGAAAVGVLAQNLKTAVVNAGLLFTAFETGRGVGEWLRENSDFAKIFGDNL
-657 ASGLSAVA
+657 A
-665 SRWGLI
+665 R
-671 GTLAVTAGEALGS
+671 
-684 FIQDLYEHIPGLRGI
+684 IPAI
-699 FDEIA
+699 ID
-704 RPIAMIESLVTTGS
+704 SLFTTGG
-718 LDKYHE
+718 LDKYREH
-724 FFKTDAEIK
+724 FKTEAQIK
-733 RELAESNK
+733 RELEEADK
-741 KATEAAEKAA
+741 KAQEAAEKAA

-758 EEEATAVKA
+758 EEEAAAVKA
-767 LQAEYRASAAEQ
+767 LQAEYRASATEQ

-793 RETSDFYS
+793 RETGDFYS
-801 ELAIKLENVRTKTAE
+801 ELAIKLENVRTKTAD

-834 LAAAQKALEAL
+834 LAEAQKALEAL
-845 GLTAEEVTTGM
+845 GLTAEEVTTGL
-856 SKKAAEGIANF
+856 SKKASEGIANF

-877 AEQMSRLFQAALKQM
+877 AEQMSRVFQAALKQM
-892 DSPEAVEKLKAAL
+892 DSPEAVEKLKSAL

-948 TGISSDARQAFA
+948 TGISRDARQAFA
-960 DFKDAS
+960 DLKVAS
-966 EQAAAA
+966 EQAAAS
-972 GQKDAKLMQAA
+972 GQKDARLMQAA
-983 FEQMMGKLKSKEEFA
+983 FESMMGKLKSKEEFA
-998 EFQNQLKA
+998 EFQRQLKA

-1018 AKIGEA
+1018 ARLGDAAAGGAEKAATAYQGLEDVSAKAGDAAQTAHNKSSAAADAHAQAVSKVVKANNEA
-1024 AEGSAK
+1024 AAS
-1030 KGGSAYSSFYD
+1030 
-1041 AAEETIRKAEEAEKK
+1041 AEKAAA
-1056 ATDSAEQHRS
+1056 ATENAS
-1066 KVSEVSKEYNNLSEA
+1066 KSVS
-1081 MKSAANGADFTEISV
+1081 
-1096 KAKEAMESGAISGK
+1096 
-1110 QYQQIVEQIK
+1110 
-1120 QKTDEMNGSTRAFG
+1120 
-1134 DTAKSS
+1134 
-1140 YGQAFKAV
+1140 
-1148 TDYGYRLSQTG
+1148 DYGYRLSRTG
-1159 GYVKFNNEQLELMN
+1159 GFIKLNNEQLELMR
-1173 QKFRGV
+1173 QKFSGF

-1184 ATLQIGRMKD
+1184 ATFQIGRIKD
-1194 YTQQIYLAN
+1194 YTQQLYVAN
-1203 SAMQRLSDAAAQGA
+1203 TAMQRLTDASAKGA
-1217 LTQGVLNDAASAA
+1217 STQEILDRATFAA

-1245 RNAIADAQRRL
+1245 RSAIADAQRRL
-1256 NALRQ
+1256 NSLRQ
-1261 EASDA
+1261 EANDA

-1288 QQKKLRELNQKLA
+1288 QEKKMRDLEQKLKSA
-1301 NAKQLGQGDI
+1301 NQFGQNDI
-1311 AREYQRQ
+1311 AVEYQRQ
-1318 IELQQQIYDRQ
+1318 IQLQKQIYDRQ
-1329 RNKRAESAAQERARS
+1329 RAKRAESAAQERAHS
-1344 QNTASGSNNVA
+1344 QDAASGSSNVA
-1355 RQLQQIGNPQVNVN
+1355 RQLQQIGSTQVNVN
-1369 TDDLNRILAQRDEA
+1369 ADELNRLLVQRDEA
-1383 VANKAVGSLMTQ
+1383 VARKAVSSLMTQ
-1395 LENSF
+1395 LEYSF

>member
-12 AGVSGAENI
+12 AGVEGVENI
-21 DALAQSIEAAGIDTG
+21 KALSAQIEAAGVDTS
-36 KLTEE
+36 
-41 AKELG
+41 A
-46 ATLAKAQ
+46 LAKSTDEAGREF
-53 AQQAAIAEY
+53 AEIAKQQGLIDYYRKLGSELEETDVALKAA
-62 KALSAELDNTAKEMR
+62 KSSLSALSAQMKDSATKAQEREYQKLSEQVNRLEGAKR
-77 ALDELTASLEKSMR
+77 RLKDGLALT
-91 GGGTQQQQADL
+91 TQ
-102 AKLRA
+102 
-107 ESERLAKSETE
+107 
-118 LTGKLYA
+118 
-125 ARDAMAVSGVS
+125 AMNASGVS
-136 VKNLAAEETRL
+136 VKNLAAEESRL
-147 SSESAAATAQLDRLT
+147 AAETATATAKLDKLS
-162 AEAQTLKAIADAK
+162 AEASELKAIADAK
-175 IQLGIDTDD
+175 IKLGIDTDE
-184 KARQEIQKTKDA
+184 KALRELQELKKSYD
-196 YELLKD
+196 LLKS
-202 SGTLSHEELARA
+202 SGTLTKEELSRA
-214 AQLQEGKVRELE
+214 TAHYNDKVFQLNK
-226 ASLKGV
+226 SLSDLRPTLSDFANEFRG
-232 KPSIAEV
+232 V
-239 ASEIQGLVGGAGGL
+239 ASGAAGLTYA
-253 AFATRE
+253 ARE
-259 AMKFETAMAGVR
+259 AVKFESAMAGVR
-271 KVADGTDE
+271 KVVDGTPE
-279 QYAKLSDELKKMGAE
+279 QIEQLGEQVKKLAVEFGMMPE
-294 LGISAAEMAEL
+294 QMAEIV
-305 AAAGGQLGIPIEK
+305 AAGGQLGIAADK
-318 LSEFTAIASKMSVAF
+318 LDEFARVTATMATAF
-333 GLSAEEAGNAAATI
+333 GMTAEEAGNAAATI
-347 ANVFQIP
+347 ANVFQLP

-418 TAINALLQKLQTA
+418 TAINAMLQKLQTA
-431 QSQGKGFQDALAS
+431 QSQGKDFQAALEG

-464 TEFLHQLEG
+464 TEFLHKLEG

-512 ADKGQVVGAMQKEV
+512 NDQSQIQGAMQKE
-526 ANAMSTSE
+526 AAAALNTTE
-534 AQIAKAKQEII
+534 GQINKAKAAVS
-545 NVAIEVGEKLLPLV
+545 NMAGELGNALLPILKIT
-559 SLLASTVGG
+559 ASTVET
-568 VAGAVGAITEEFPVL
+568 VATAISDFTKDFPVL
-583 TQLAALFAAG
+583 SKLAIYFAAARVAMEAYS
-593 AVAVKAYETA
+593 AV
-603 VRLTGGAAALK
+603 VRLGGATALK

-645 AGAAQTRGVSGL
+645 AGAAQSRGLSGL

-758 EEEATAVKA
+758 EEEAAAVKA

-867 STAAAKFGND
+867 SRVASQFGND
-877 AEQMSRLFQAALKQM
+877 AEQMGRVFQAALKQM
-892 DSPEAVEKLKAAL
+892 DSKESTDALLAELEKV
-905 EDAGKQAGMT
+905 GKQSWLT

-922 GDAAPVASDKV
+922 GDTARESTDKV

-960 DFKDAS
+960 DFQTAS
-966 EQAAAA
+966 TEAAAA
-972 GQKDAKLMQAA
+972 GQKDAKLIQAA
-983 FEQMMGKLKSKEEFA
+983 FEAMMGKLKSKEEFA
-998 EFQNQLKA
+998 EFQHQLKA

-1018 AKIGEA
+1018 ARLGDAASGGAEKAKAAYQGLNDTALKTGEA
-1024 AEGSAK
+1024 AKAAHDKGSQ
-1030 KGGSAYSSFYD
+1030 
-1041 AAEETIRKAEEAEKK
+1041 AAENHAQSVRKVATANKEAAAEADNAAK
-1056 ATDSAEQHRS
+1056 A
-1066 KVSEVSKEYNNLSEA
+1066 
-1081 MKSAANGADFTEISV
+1081 AANAS
-1096 KAKEAMESGAISGK
+1096 
-1110 QYQQIVEQIK
+1110 
-1120 QKTDEMNGSTRAFG
+1120 
-1134 DTAKSS
+1134 KSFS
-1140 YGQAFKAV
+1140 
-1148 TDYGYRLSQTG
+1148 DYGYRLTQTAG
-1159 GYVKFNNEQLELMN
+1159 FYKLNNEQLDLMN
-1173 QKFRGV
+1173 RQFSGIKL
-1179 KIGME
+1179 GME
-1184 ATLQIGRMKD
+1184 ATFRAAQMKE
-1194 YTQQIYLAN
+1194 YTQQIYNAN
-1203 SAMQRLSDAAAQGA
+1203 TAMQRLTNASAQGA
-1217 LTQGVLNDAASAA
+1217 VTQDVLNDAASAA
-1230 ARAADKLGNTELTKF
+1230 SRAADKLGNTELTKF
-1245 RNAIADAQRRL
+1245 RNAISDAQRRL

-1261 EASDA
+1261 EAHDA

-1279 NAEAGYALQ
+1279 NTEAIYSLQ
-1288 QQKKLRELNQKLA
+1288 QERKIRELQQKLDNA
-1301 NAKQLGQGDI
+1301 NRLKQTDV

-1318 IELQQQIYDRQ
+1318 IDLQQQIYNRQ
-1329 RNKRAESAAQERARS
+1329 RNKRAESAAQERVRNQGS
-1344 QNTASGSNNVA
+1344 QGSSNA
-1355 RQLQQIGNPQVNVN
+1355 AQRLQQIGNTQVNI
-1369 TDDLNRILAQRDEA
+1369 DPEKLNQILAQRDQA
-1383 VANKAVGSLMTQ
+1383 VAEKAVNGFMNSLQ
-1395 LENSF
+1395 ASL
-1400 KRTS
+1400 KRTT

>member
-1 MANIQAGIEIK
+1 MANIQAGLEIK
-12 AGVSGAENI
+12 AGVSGTEHI

-62 KALSAELDNTAKEMR
+62 KALSAELDNTAQEMR

-125 ARDAMAVSGVS
+125 ARDAMSVSGVS
-136 VKNLAAEETRL
+136 VKNLAAEEARL

-259 AMKFETAMAGVR
+259 AMKFETAMAGVK
-271 KVADGTDE
+271 KVVDGTDE
-279 QYAKLSDELKKMGAE
+279 QYAQLSDELKKMGAE

-305 AAAGGQLGIPIEK
+305 AASGGQLGIPIEK

-333 GLSAEEAGNAAATI
+333 GMSAEEAGNAAATI
-347 ANVFQIP
+347 ANVFQLP

-464 TEFLHQLEG
+464 TEFLHKLEG

-534 AQIAKAKQEII
+534 AQIAKAKQEIV

-593 AVAVKAYETA
+593 AVAVKAYEAA
-603 VRLTGGAAALK
+603 VRLTGGAVSASFATQRVSIEATKASILTTTAAARELGVALK
-614 SLVSQKAA
+614 
-622 VDALTV
+622 
-628 SYGKAG
+628 
-634 LAAKEYGISAA
+634 SAA
-645 AGAAQTRGVSGL
+645 AGNGFGNGAAAAGALAQNLKTAASNAGLLFAAFEVGRGVGGWLRENTDFAKIFGDNL
-657 ASGLSAVA
+657 A
-665 SRWGLI
+665 R
-671 GTLAVTAGEALGS
+671 
-684 FIQDLYEHIPGLRGI
+684 IPAI
-699 FDEIA
+699 ID
-704 RPIAMIESLVTTGS
+704 SLFTTGG
-718 LDKYHE
+718 LDKYREH
-724 FFKTDAEIK
+724 FKTEAQIK
-733 RELAESNK
+733 RELEEADK
-741 KATEAAEKAA
+741 KAQEAAEKAA

-758 EEEATAVKA
+758 EEEAAAVKA

-793 RETSDFYS
+793 RETGDFYS
-801 ELAIKLENVRTKTAE
+801 ELAVKLENVRTKTAD

-824 NVKISADTGE
+824 NIKISADTGE
-834 LAAAQKALEAL
+834 LAEAQKALESL
-845 GLTAEEVTTGM
+845 GLTAEEVTTGL
-856 SKKAAEGIANF
+856 SKKASEGIANF
-867 STAAAKFGND
+867 SIAANKFGND
-877 AEQMSRLFQAALKQM
+877 AEQMSRVFQAALKQM

-998 EFQNQLKA
+998 EFQRQLKA

-1018 AKIGEA
+1018 ARLGDAASGGAEKAKAAYQGLNDTAAQAGEA
-1024 AEGSAK
+1024 AKNAHN
-1030 KGGSAYSSFYD
+1030 KGAQ
-1041 AAEETIRKAEEAEKK
+1041 AAEVHAQSVGKVVKANDEAAASAEKAAATTEK
-1056 ATDSAEQHRS
+1056 AA
-1066 KVSEVSKEYNNLSEA
+1066 
-1081 MKSAANGADFTEISV
+1081 
-1096 KAKEAMESGAISGK
+1096 
-1110 QYQQIVEQIK
+1110 
-1120 QKTDEMNGSTRAFG
+1120 
-1134 DTAKSS
+1134 
-1140 YGQAFKAV
+1140 KAV

-1159 GYVKFNNEQLELMN
+1159 RYVKFNNEQLELMN

-1194 YTQQIYLAN
+1194 YTQHIYLAN
-1203 SAMQRLSDAAAQGA
+1203 SAMQRLSDATAQGA

-1230 ARAADKLGNTELTKF
+1230 AAAADKLGNTELTKF

-1288 QQKKLRELNQKLA
+1288 QEKKLRELNQKLA

-1369 TDDLNRILAQRDEA
+1369 TDELNRLLAKRDEA
-1383 VANKAVGSLMTQ
+1383 VANRAVGSLMTQ

-1400 KRTS
+1400 KRTN

>member
-1 MANIQAGIEIK
+1 MANIQAGLEIK

-36 KLTEE
+36 KLTAE

-46 ATLAKAQ
+46 ATLSKAQ

-77 ALDELTASLEKSMR
+77 ALDELTATLEKSMR

-136 VKNLAAEETRL
+136 VKNLAAEEARL

-305 AAAGGQLGIPIEK
+305 AASGGQLGIPIEK

-347 ANVFQIP
+347 ANVFQLP
-354 IGEVEK
+354 IGEVER

-418 TAINALLQKLQTA
+418 TAINAMLQKLQTA

-464 TEFLHQLEG
+464 TEFLHKLEG

-534 AQIAKAKQEII
+534 AQINKAKQEII

-603 VRLTGGAAALK
+603 VRLTGGAVSASFATQRVGIEATKASILSTTTAARELGVALK
-614 SLVSQKAA
+614 
-622 VDALTV
+622 
-628 SYGKAG
+628 
-634 LAAKEYGISAA
+634 SAA
-645 AGAAQTRGVSGL
+645 AGNGFGNGAAAAGALAQNLKLAATNAGLLFVAFETGQGVGTWLRENSELVRTIGDNL
-657 ASGLSAVA
+657 ARIPSILNSLFTTGGLSKY
-665 SRWGLI
+665 
-671 GTLAVTAGEALGS
+671 
-684 FIQDLYEHIPGLRGI
+684 YEH
-699 FDEIA
+699 
-704 RPIAMIESLVTTGS
+704 
-718 LDKYHE
+718 
-724 FFKTDAEIK
+724 FKTEAQIK
-733 RELAESNK
+733 RELEEADK
-741 KATEAAEKAA
+741 KAQEAAEKAA

-758 EEEATAVKA
+758 EEEAAAVKA

-793 RETSDFYS
+793 RETGDFYS
-801 ELAIKLENVRTKTAE
+801 ELAVKLENVRTKTAD

-824 NVKISADTGE
+824 NIKISADTGE
-834 LAAAQKALEAL
+834 LAEAQKALESL
-845 GLTAEEVTTGM
+845 GLTAEEVTTGL

-877 AEQMSRLFQAALKQM
+877 TEQMSRVFQAALKQM
-892 DSPEAVEKLKAAL
+892 DSPEAVEKLKVAL
-905 EDAGKQAGMT
+905 EEAGKQAGMT

-966 EQAAAA
+966 EQAASA

-998 EFQNQLKA
+998 EFQHQLKA

-1018 AKIGEA
+1018 ARLGDAASGGAEKAKAAYQGLNDTAAQAGESAKNAHNKGAQA
-1024 AEGSAK
+1024 AESHAQSVSK
-1030 KGGSAYSSFYD
+1030 VVKANDD
-1041 AAEETIRKAEEAEKK
+1041 AAASAEKAAAATEK
-1056 ATDSAEQHRS
+1056 AA
-1066 KVSEVSKEYNNLSEA
+1066 
-1081 MKSAANGADFTEISV
+1081 
-1096 KAKEAMESGAISGK
+1096 
-1110 QYQQIVEQIK
+1110 
-1120 QKTDEMNGSTRAFG
+1120 
-1134 DTAKSS
+1134 
-1140 YGQAFKAV
+1140 KAV

-1203 SAMQRLSDAAAQGA
+1203 SAMQRLSDATAQGA

-1230 ARAADKLGNTELTKF
+1230 AAAADKLGNTELTKF

-1288 QQKKLRELNQKLA
+1288 QEKKLRELNQKLA

-1329 RNKRAESAAQERARS
+1329 RNKRAESAAQDRARS

-1369 TDDLNRILAQRDEA
+1369 TDELNRLLAQRDEA
-1383 VANKAVGSLMTQ
+1383 VANRAVGSLMTQ

>member
-1 MANIQAGIEIK
+1 MANIQAGLEIK
-12 AGVSGAENI
+12 AGVSGVENI

-36 KLTEE
+36 KLTAE

-46 ATLAKAQ
+46 ATLSKAQ

-77 ALDELTASLEKSMR
+77 ALDELTATLEKSMR

-136 VKNLAAEETRL
+136 VKNLAAEEARL

-196 YELLKD
+196 YELLKN

-232 KPSIAEV
+232 KPSISEI
-239 ASEIQGLVGGAGGL
+239 ASEVQGLVGKAGGL
-253 AFATRE
+253 AFAAKE
-259 AMKFETAMAGVR
+259 AMKFETAMAGVK
-271 KVADGTDE
+271 KVAEGTDE
-279 QYAKLSDELKKMGAE
+279 QYAKLSDELKKMSAE

-333 GLSAEEAGNAAATI
+333 GMSAEEAGNAAATI
-347 ANVFQIP
+347 ANVFQLP

-385 IGGTAKQFGLA
+385 IGGTAKQFGLV

-418 TAINALLQKLQTA
+418 TAINAMLQKLQTA
-431 QSQGKGFQDALAS
+431 QSQGKDFQAALEG

-464 TEFLHQLEG
+464 TDFLHKLEG

-559 SLLASTVGG
+559 SLLASTAGS
-568 VAGAVGAITEEFPVL
+568 VASAIGAITEEFPAL

-593 AVAVKAYETA
+593 AVAVKAYEAA
-603 VRLTGGAAALK
+603 VRLTGGAVSASFATQRVGIEATKASILSTTVAARELGIALK
-614 SLVSQKAA
+614 
-622 VDALTV
+622 
-628 SYGKAG
+628 
-634 LAAKEYGISAA
+634 SAA
-645 AGAAQTRGVSGL
+645 AGNGFGNGAAAAGALAQNLKTAASNAGLLFAAFEVGRGVGGWLRENTDL
-657 ASGLSAVA
+657 AKIFGDN
-665 SRWGLI
+665 
-671 GTLAVTAGEALGS
+671 LAR
-684 FIQDLYEHIPGLRGI
+684 IPAIL
-699 FDEIA
+699 D
-704 RPIAMIESLVTTGS
+704 SLFTTGG

-724 FFKTDAEIK
+724 FFKTEAQIK
-733 RELAESNK
+733 RELEIADK
-741 KATEAAEKAA
+741 KAQEAAEKAA
-751 AAKKKAA
+751 VAKKKAA
-758 EEEATAVKA
+758 EEEAAAVKA
-767 LQAEYRASAAEQ
+767 LQAEYRASATELS
-779 AALERSMAALRADG
+779 ALEHSMAALRADG

-867 STAAAKFGND
+867 SRVASQFGND
-877 AEQMSRLFQAALKQM
+877 AEQMGRVFQAALKQM
-892 DSPEAVEKLKAAL
+892 DSKESTDALLAELEKV
-905 EDAGKQAGMT
+905 GKQSGLT

-922 GDAAPVASDKV
+922 GDTARESTDKV

-948 TGISSDARQAFA
+948 TGISSDARQAFT
-960 DFKDAS
+960 DFQTAS
-966 EQAAAA
+966 TEAAAA
-972 GQKDAKLMQAA
+972 GQKDAKLIQAA
-983 FEQMMGKLKSKEEFA
+983 FEAMMGKLKSKEEFA
-998 EFQNQLKA
+998 EFQHQLKA

-1018 AKIGEA
+1018 ARLGDAASGGAEKAKAAYQGLNDTAAKTGEA
-1024 AEGSAK
+1024 AKAAHEKGSQ
-1030 KGGSAYSSFYD
+1030 
-1041 AAEETIRKAEEAEKK
+1041 AAENHAQSVRKVATANKEAAAEADNAAK
-1056 ATDSAEQHRS
+1056 A
-1066 KVSEVSKEYNNLSEA
+1066 
-1081 MKSAANGADFTEISV
+1081 AANAS
-1096 KAKEAMESGAISGK
+1096 
-1110 QYQQIVEQIK
+1110 
-1120 QKTDEMNGSTRAFG
+1120 
-1134 DTAKSS
+1134 KSFS
-1140 YGQAFKAV
+1140 
-1148 TDYGYRLSQTG
+1148 DYGYRLTQTAG
-1159 GYVKFNNEQLELMN
+1159 FYKLNNEQLNLMN
-1173 QKFRGV
+1173 QQFSGIKL
-1179 KIGME
+1179 GME
-1184 ATLQIGRMKD
+1184 ATFRAAQMKE
-1194 YTQQIYLAN
+1194 YTQQIYNAN
-1203 SAMQRLSDAAAQGA
+1203 TAMQRLTNASAQGA
-1217 LTQGVLNDAASAA
+1217 VTQDILNDAASAA
-1230 ARAADKLGNTELTKF
+1230 SRAADKLGNTELTKF
-1245 RNAIADAQRRL
+1245 RNAISDAQRRL

-1261 EASDA
+1261 EAHDA

-1279 NAEAGYALQ
+1279 NTEAVYSLQ
-1288 QQKKLRELNQKLA
+1288 QERKIRELKQKLDNA
-1301 NAKQLGQGDI
+1301 NRLKQTDV

-1318 IELQQQIYDRQ
+1318 IELTQQIYDRQ
-1329 RNKRAESAAQERARS
+1329 RNKRAESAAQERVRNQGS
-1344 QNTASGSNNVA
+1344 QGSSNA
-1355 RQLQQIGNPQVNVN
+1355 AQRLQQIGNTQVNI
-1369 TDDLNRILAQRDEA
+1369 DPEKLNQILAQRDQA
-1383 VANKAVGSLMTQ
+1383 VAEKAVNGFMNSLQ
-1395 LENSF
+1395 ASL
-1400 KRTS
+1400 KRTT

>member
-1 MANIQAGIEIK
+1 MANIQAGLEIK
-12 AGVSGAENI
+12 AGVSGAEHI

-46 ATLAKAQ
+46 ATLSKAQ

-77 ALDELTASLEKSMR
+77 ALDELTATLEKSMR

-107 ESERLAKSETE
+107 ESERLEKSETE

-125 ARDAMAVSGVS
+125 AHDAMAVSGVS
-136 VKNLAAEETRL
+136 VKNLAAEEARL

-196 YELLKD
+196 YELLKN
-202 SGTLSHEELARA
+202 SGTLSNEELARA

-232 KPSIAEV
+232 KPSISV
-239 ASEIQGLVGGAGGL
+239 IASEVQGLVGKAGGL
-253 AFATRE
+253 AFAAKE
-259 AMKFETAMAGVR
+259 AMKFETAMAGVK
-271 KVADGTDE
+271 KVAEGTDE
-279 QYAKLSDELKKMGAE
+279 QYAKLSDELKKMSAE
-294 LGISAAEMAEL
+294 LGISAAEMADL

-333 GLSAEEAGNAAATI
+333 GMTAEEAGNAAATI
-347 ANVFQIP
+347 ANVFQLP

-385 IGGTAKQFGLA
+385 IGGTAKQFGLV

-418 TAINALLQKLQTA
+418 TAINAMLQKLQTA
-431 QSQGKGFQDALAS
+431 QSQGKDFQAALEG

-464 TEFLHQLEG
+464 TDFLHKLEG

-545 NVAIEVGEKLLPLV
+545 NVAIEIGEKLLPLV

-593 AVAVKAYETA
+593 AVAVKAYEAA
-603 VRLTGGAAALK
+603 VRLTGGAVSASFATQRVGIEATKASILSTTVAARELGIALK
-614 SLVSQKAA
+614 
-622 VDALTV
+622 
-628 SYGKAG
+628 
-634 LAAKEYGISAA
+634 SAA
-645 AGAAQTRGVSGL
+645 AGNGFGNGAAAAGALAQNLKTAASNAGLLFAAFEVGRGVGGWLRENTDL
-657 ASGLSAVA
+657 AKIFGDN
-665 SRWGLI
+665 
-671 GTLAVTAGEALGS
+671 LAR
-684 FIQDLYEHIPGLRGI
+684 IPAIL
-699 FDEIA
+699 D
-704 RPIAMIESLVTTGS
+704 SLFTTGG

-724 FFKTDAEIK
+724 FFKTEAQIK
-733 RELAESNK
+733 RELEIADK
-741 KATEAAEKAA
+741 KAQEAAEKAA
-751 AAKKKAA
+751 VAKKKAA
-758 EEEATAVKA
+758 EEEAVAVKS
-767 LQAEYRASAAEQ
+767 LQAEYRASATELS
-779 AALERSMAALRADG
+779 ALEHSMAALRADG

-845 GLTAEEVTTGM
+845 GLTAEEVTTGI

-867 STAAAKFGND
+867 SRVASQFGND
-877 AEQMSRLFQAALKQM
+877 AEQMGRVFQAAIKQM
-892 DSPEAVEKLKAAL
+892 DSKESTDALLAELEKV
-905 EDAGKQAGMT
+905 GKQSGLT

-922 GDAAPVASDKV
+922 GDTARESTDKV

-948 TGISSDARQAFA
+948 TGISSDARQAFTA
-960 DFKDAS
+960 FQTAS
-966 EQAAAA
+966 AEASAA

-983 FEQMMGKLKSKEEFA
+983 FEAMMGKLKSKEEFA
-998 EFQNQLKA
+998 EFQHQLKA

-1018 AKIGEA
+1018 ARLGDAASGGAEKAKAAYQGLNDTAAKTGEA
-1024 AEGSAK
+1024 AKAAHEKGSQ
-1030 KGGSAYSSFYD
+1030 
-1041 AAEETIRKAEEAEKK
+1041 AAENHAQSVRKVATANKEAAAEADNAAK
-1056 ATDSAEQHRS
+1056 A
-1066 KVSEVSKEYNNLSEA
+1066 
-1081 MKSAANGADFTEISV
+1081 AANAS
-1096 KAKEAMESGAISGK
+1096 
-1110 QYQQIVEQIK
+1110 
-1120 QKTDEMNGSTRAFG
+1120 
-1134 DTAKSS
+1134 KSFS
-1140 YGQAFKAV
+1140 
-1148 TDYGYRLSQTG
+1148 DYGYRLTQTAG
-1159 GYVKFNNEQLELMN
+1159 FYKLNNEQLNLMN
-1173 QKFRGV
+1173 QQFSGIKL
-1179 KIGME
+1179 GME
-1184 ATLQIGRMKD
+1184 ATFRAARMKE
-1194 YTQQIYLAN
+1194 YTQQIYNAN
-1203 SAMQRLSDAAAQGA
+1203 TAMQRLINASAQGA
-1217 LTQGVLNDAASAA
+1217 VTQDILNDAASAA
-1230 ARAADKLGNTELTKF
+1230 SRAADKLGNTELTKF
-1245 RNAIADAQRRL
+1245 RNAISDAQRRL

-1261 EASDA
+1261 EAHDA

-1279 NAEAGYALQ
+1279 NTEAVYSLQ
-1288 QQKKLRELNQKLA
+1288 QERKIRELQQKLDNA
-1301 NAKQLGQGDI
+1301 NRLKQTDV

-1318 IELQQQIYDRQ
+1318 IDLQQQIYSRQ
-1329 RNKRAESAAQERARS
+1329 RSKRAESAAQEQVRN
-1344 QNTASGSNNVA
+1344 QGSYGNSNA
-1355 RQLQQIGNPQVNVN
+1355 AQWLQQIGNPQVNI
-1369 TDDLNRILAQRDEA
+1369 DPEKLNQILAQRDQA
-1383 VANKAVGSLMTQ
+1383 VAEKAVNGFMNSLQ
-1395 LENSF
+1395 ASL
-1400 KRTS
+1400 KRTT

>member
-1 MANIQAGIEIK
+1 MANIQAGLEIK
-12 AGVSGAENI
+12 AGVSGVENI

-46 ATLAKAQ
+46 ATLSKAQ

-77 ALDELTASLEKSMR
+77 ALDELTATLEKSMR

-136 VKNLAAEETRL
+136 VKNLAAEEARL

-196 YELLKD
+196 YELLKN

-214 AQLQEGKVRELE
+214 AQLQEDKVRELE

-259 AMKFETAMAGVR
+259 AMKFETAMAGVK
-271 KVADGTDE
+271 KVAEGTDE
-279 QYAKLSDELKKMGAE
+279 QYAQLSDELKKMGAE
-294 LGISAAEMAEL
+294 LGISAAEMADL

-333 GLSAEEAGNAAATI
+333 GMTAEEAGNAAATI
-347 ANVFQIP
+347 ANVFQLP

-385 IGGTAKQFGLA
+385 IGGTAKQFGLV

-418 TAINALLQKLQTA
+418 TAINAMLQKLQTA
-431 QSQGKGFQDALAS
+431 QSQGKDFQAALEG

-464 TEFLHQLEG
+464 TDFLHKLEG

-559 SLLASTVGG
+559 SLLASTAGS
-568 VAGAVGAITEEFPVL
+568 VASAIGAITEEFPAL

-593 AVAVKAYETA
+593 AVAVKAYEAA
-603 VRLTGGAAALK
+603 VRLTGGAVSASFATQRVGIEATKASILSTTVAARELGIALK
-614 SLVSQKAA
+614 
-622 VDALTV
+622 
-628 SYGKAG
+628 
-634 LAAKEYGISAA
+634 SAA
-645 AGAAQTRGVSGL
+645 AGNGFGNGAAAAGALAQNLKTAASNAGLLFAAFEVGRGVGGWLRENTDL
-657 ASGLSAVA
+657 AKIFGDN
-665 SRWGLI
+665 
-671 GTLAVTAGEALGS
+671 LAR
-684 FIQDLYEHIPGLRGI
+684 IPAIL
-699 FDEIA
+699 D
-704 RPIAMIESLVTTGS
+704 SLFTTGG

-724 FFKTDAEIK
+724 FFKTEAQIK
-733 RELAESNK
+733 RELEIADK
-741 KATEAAEKAA
+741 KAREAAEKAA
-751 AAKKKAA
+751 VAKKKAA
-758 EEEATAVKA
+758 EEEAAAVKA
-767 LQAEYRASAAEQ
+767 LQAEYRASATELS
-779 AALERSMAALRADG
+779 ALEHSMAALRADG

-816 LKAELDKK
+816 LKAELDTK

-834 LAAAQKALEAL
+834 LAAAQKALEDL

-867 STAAAKFGND
+867 SRVASQFGND
-877 AEQMSRLFQAALKQM
+877 AEQMGRVFQAALKQM
-892 DSPEAVEKLKAAL
+892 DSKESTDALLAELEKV
-905 EDAGKQAGMT
+905 GKQSGLT

-922 GDAAPVASDKV
+922 GDTARESTDKV

-960 DFKDAS
+960 DFQTAS
-966 EQAAAA
+966 TEAAAA
-972 GQKDAKLMQAA
+972 GQKDAKLIQAA
-983 FEQMMGKLKSKEEFA
+983 FEAMMGKLKSKEEFA
-998 EFQNQLKA
+998 EFQHQLKA

-1018 AKIGEA
+1018 ARLGDAASGGAEKAKTAYQGLNDTAAKTGEA
-1024 AEGSAK
+1024 AKSAHDKGSQ
-1030 KGGSAYSSFYD
+1030 
-1041 AAEETIRKAEEAEKK
+1041 AAENHAQSVRKVATANKEAAAEADNAAK
-1056 ATDSAEQHRS
+1056 A
-1066 KVSEVSKEYNNLSEA
+1066 
-1081 MKSAANGADFTEISV
+1081 AANAS
-1096 KAKEAMESGAISGK
+1096 
-1110 QYQQIVEQIK
+1110 
-1120 QKTDEMNGSTRAFG
+1120 
-1134 DTAKSS
+1134 KSFS
-1140 YGQAFKAV
+1140 
-1148 TDYGYRLSQTG
+1148 DYGYRLTQTAG
-1159 GYVKFNNEQLELMN
+1159 FYKLNNEQLDLMN
-1173 QKFRGV
+1173 RQFSGIKL
-1179 KIGME
+1179 GME
-1184 ATLQIGRMKD
+1184 ATFRAAQMKE
-1194 YTQQIYLAN
+1194 YTQQIYSAN
-1203 SAMQRLSDAAAQGA
+1203 TAMQRLTNASAQGA
-1217 LTQGVLNDAASAA
+1217 VTQDILNDAASAA
-1230 ARAADKLGNTELTKF
+1230 SRAADKLGNTELTKF
-1245 RNAIADAQRRL
+1245 RNAISDAQRRL

-1261 EASDA
+1261 EAHDA

-1279 NAEAGYALQ
+1279 NTEAVYSLQ
-1288 QQKKLRELNQKLA
+1288 QERKIRELQQKLDNA
-1301 NAKQLGQGDI
+1301 NRLKQTDV

-1318 IELQQQIYDRQ
+1318 IDLQQQIYSRQ
-1329 RNKRAESAAQERARS
+1329 RSKRAESAAQEQVRN
-1344 QNTASGSNNVA
+1344 QGFQGNSNA
-1355 RQLQQIGNPQVNVN
+1355 AQRLQQIGNTQVNI
-1369 TDDLNRILAQRDEA
+1369 DPEKLNQILAQRDQA
-1383 VANKAVGSLMTQ
+1383 VAEKAVNGFMTSLEAS
-1395 LENSF
+1395 L
-1400 KRTS
+1400 KRTT

>member
-1 MANIQAGIEIK
+1 MANIQAGLEIK
-12 AGVSGAENI
+12 AGVSGVENI

-36 KLTEE
+36 KLTTE

-77 ALDELTASLEKSMR
+77 ALDELTATLEKSMR

-125 ARDAMAVSGVS
+125 ARDAMSVSGVS
-136 VKNLAAEETRL
+136 VKNLAAEEARL

-196 YELLKD
+196 YELLKN

-259 AMKFETAMAGVR
+259 AMKFETAMAGVK
-271 KVADGTDE
+271 KVAEGTDE
-279 QYAKLSDELKKMGAE
+279 QYAKLSDELKKMSAE
-294 LGISAAEMAEL
+294 LGISAAEMADL

-333 GLSAEEAGNAAATI
+333 GMTAEEAGNAAATI
-347 ANVFQIP
+347 ANVFQLP

-385 IGGTAKQFGLA
+385 IGGTAKQFGLV

-418 TAINALLQKLQTA
+418 TAINAMLQKLQTA
-431 QSQGKGFQDALAS
+431 QSQGKDFQAALEG

-464 TEFLHQLEG
+464 TDFLHKLEG

-559 SLLASTVGG
+559 SLLASTTGS
-568 VAGAVGAITEEFPVL
+568 VASAIGAITEEFPAL

-593 AVAVKAYETA
+593 AVAVKAYEAA
-603 VRLTGGAAALK
+603 VRLTGGAVSASFATQRVGIEATKATILSTTVAARELGIALK
-614 SLVSQKAA
+614 SAA
-622 VDALTV
+622 TGNGFGNGA
-628 SYGKAG
+628 
-634 LAAKEYGISAA
+634 AA
-645 AGAAQTRGVSGL
+645 AGALAQNLKTAASNAGLLFAAFEVGRGVGGWLRENTDL
-657 ASGLSAVA
+657 AKIFGDN
-665 SRWGLI
+665 
-671 GTLAVTAGEALGS
+671 LAR
-684 FIQDLYEHIPGLRGI
+684 IPAIL
-699 FDEIA
+699 D
-704 RPIAMIESLVTTGS
+704 SLFTTGS

-724 FFKTDAEIK
+724 FFKTEAQIK
-733 RELAESNK
+733 RELEIADK
-741 KATEAAEKAA
+741 KAQEAAEKAA
-751 AAKKKAA
+751 VAKKKAA
-758 EEEATAVKA
+758 EEEAAAVKA
-767 LQAEYRASAAEQ
+767 LQAEYRASATELS
-779 AALERSMAALRADG
+779 ALEHSMSALRADG

-867 STAAAKFGND
+867 SRVASQFGND
-877 AEQMSRLFQAALKQM
+877 AEQMGRVFQAALKQM
-892 DSPEAVEKLKAAL
+892 DSKESTDAL
-905 EDAGKQAGMT
+905 LAELGKVGKQSGLT

-922 GDAAPVASDKV
+922 GDTARESMDKV

-960 DFKDAS
+960 DFQTAS
-966 EQAAAA
+966 TEAAAA
-972 GQKDAKLMQAA
+972 GQKDAKLIQAA
-983 FEQMMGKLKSKEEFA
+983 FEAMMGKLKSKEEFA
-998 EFQNQLKA
+998 EFQHQLKA

-1018 AKIGEA
+1018 ARLGDAASGGAEKAKTAYQGLNDTAAKTGEA
-1024 AEGSAK
+1024 AKAAHDKGSQ
-1030 KGGSAYSSFYD
+1030 
-1041 AAEETIRKAEEAEKK
+1041 AAENHAQSVRKVAI
-1056 ATDSAEQHRS
+1056 
-1066 KVSEVSKEYNNLSEA
+1066 
-1081 MKSAANGADFTEISV
+1081 AN
-1096 KAKEAMESGAISGK
+1096 KEAAAEA
-1110 QYQQIVEQIK
+1110 
-1120 QKTDEMNGSTRAFG
+1120 DNA
-1134 DTAKSS
+1134 AK
-1140 YGQAFKAV
+1140 AAV
-1148 TDYGYRLSQTG
+1148 NASKSFSDYGYRLTQTAG
-1159 GYVKFNNEQLELMN
+1159 FYKLNNEQLNLMN
-1173 QKFRGV
+1173 QQFSGIKL
-1179 KIGME
+1179 GME
-1184 ATLQIGRMKD
+1184 ATFRAAQMKE
-1194 YTQQIYLAN
+1194 YTQQIYNAN
-1203 SAMQRLSDAAAQGA
+1203 TAMQRLTNASAQGA
-1217 LTQGVLNDAASAA
+1217 VTQDILNDAASAA
-1230 ARAADKLGNTELTKF
+1230 SRAADKLGNTELTKF
-1245 RNAIADAQRRL
+1245 RNAISDAQRRL

-1261 EASDA
+1261 EAHDA

-1279 NAEAGYALQ
+1279 NTEAIYSLQ
-1288 QQKKLRELNQKLA
+1288 QERKIRELKQKLDNA
-1301 NAKQLGQGDI
+1301 NRLKQTDV

-1318 IELQQQIYDRQ
+1318 IDLQQQIYNRQ
-1329 RNKRAESAAQERARS
+1329 RSKRAESAAQEQVRN
-1344 QNTASGSNNVA
+1344 QGSYGNSNA
-1355 RQLQQIGNPQVNVN
+1355 AQRLQQIGNTQVNI
-1369 TDDLNRILAQRDEA
+1369 DPEKLNQILAQRDQA
-1383 VANKAVGSLMTQ
+1383 VAEKAVNGFMNSLEAS
-1395 LENSF
+1395 L
-1400 KRTS
+1400 KRTT

>member
-1 MANIQAGIEIK
+1 MANIQAGLEIK

-77 ALDELTASLEKSMR
+77 ALDELTATLEKSMR

-102 AKLRA
+102 AKLRT

-136 VKNLAAEETRL
+136 VKNLAAEEARL
-147 SSESAAATAQLDRLT
+147 AAETATATAKLDKLS
-162 AEAQTLKAIADAK
+162 AEASELKAIADAK
-175 IQLGIDTDD
+175 IKLGIDTDE
-184 KARQEIQKTKDA
+184 KALRELQELKKSYD
-196 YELLKD
+196 LLKS
-202 SGTLSHEELARA
+202 SGTLTKEELSRATARYNDKVF
-214 AQLQEGKVRELE
+214 QLNK
-226 ASLKGV
+226 SLSDLRPTLADFANEFRG
-232 KPSIAEV
+232 V
-239 ASEIQGLVGGAGGL
+239 ASGAAGLTYA
-253 AFATRE
+253 ARE
-259 AMKFETAMAGVR
+259 AVKFESAMAGVR
-271 KVADGTDE
+271 KVVDGTPE
-279 QYAKLSDELKKMGAE
+279 QIEQLGGQVKKLAVEFGMMPEK
-294 LGISAAEMAEL
+294 MAEIV
-305 AAAGGQLGIPIEK
+305 AAGGQLGIAADK
-318 LSEFTAIASKMSVAF
+318 LDEFARVTATMATAF
-333 GLSAEEAGNAAATI
+333 GLTAEEAGNAAATI
-347 ANVFQIP
+347 ANVFQLP

-418 TAINALLQKLQTA
+418 
-431 QSQGKGFQDALAS
+431 KGFQDALQS

-464 TEFLHQLEG
+464 TEFLHKLEG

-512 ADKGQVVGAMQKEV
+512 NDQAQIQGAMQKE
-526 ANAMSTSE
+526 AAAALNTTE
-534 AQIAKAKQEII
+534 GQINKAKAAVS
-545 NVAIEVGEKLLPLV
+545 NMAGELGDALLPILKIT
-559 SLLASTVGG
+559 ASTVET
-568 VAGAVGAITEEFPVL
+568 VATAISDFTKDFPVL
-583 TQLAALFAAG
+583 SKLAVYFAAARVAMEAYS
-593 AVAVKAYETA
+593 AV
-603 VRLTGGAAALK
+603 VRLGGAAALK

-634 LAAKEYGISAA
+634 LAAKEYGSIASA
-645 AGAAQTRGVSGL
+645 GVAAQSKGLTGL
-657 ASGLSAVA
+657 ASGLSSLVA
-665 SRWGLI
+665 RWGII
-671 GTLAVTAGEALGS
+671 GTTATIAGEAVGV
-684 FIQDLYEHIPGLRGI
+684 FIQDLYEHIPGLRAV
-699 FDEIA
+699 FDEMA
-704 RPIAMIESLVTTGS
+704 RPIAMIDSLLTTGS

-733 RELAESNK
+733 RELEESNK

-758 EEEATAVKA
+758 EEEVAAVKA

-793 RETSDFYS
+793 RETGDFYS
-801 ELAIKLENVRTKTAE
+801 ELAVKLETVRTKTTD

-824 NVKISADTGE
+824 NIKISADTGE
-834 LAAAQKALEAL
+834 LAEAQKALESL
-845 GLTAEEVTTGM
+845 GLTAEEVTTGL
-856 SKKAAEGIANF
+856 SKKASEGIANF

-877 AEQMSRLFQAALKQM
+877 AEQMSRVFQAALKQM

-966 EQAAAA
+966 EQAASA

-983 FEQMMGKLKSKEEFA
+983 FEQMMGKLKSKEEFS
-998 EFQNQLKA
+998 EFQHQLKA

-1018 AKIGEA
+1018 ARLGDAASGGAEKAKAAYQGLNDTAAQAGESAKNAHNKGAQA
-1024 AEGSAK
+1024 AESHAQSVSK
-1030 KGGSAYSSFYD
+1030 VVKANDD
-1041 AAEETIRKAEEAEKK
+1041 AAASAEKAAAATEK
-1056 ATDSAEQHRS
+1056 AA
-1066 KVSEVSKEYNNLSEA
+1066 
-1081 MKSAANGADFTEISV
+1081 
-1096 KAKEAMESGAISGK
+1096 
-1110 QYQQIVEQIK
+1110 
-1120 QKTDEMNGSTRAFG
+1120 
-1134 DTAKSS
+1134 
-1140 YGQAFKAV
+1140 KAV

-1203 SAMQRLSDAAAQGA
+1203 SAMQRLSDATAQGA

-1230 ARAADKLGNTELTKF
+1230 AAAADKLGNTELTKF

-1288 QQKKLRELNQKLA
+1288 QEKKLRELNQKLA

-1369 TDDLNRILAQRDEA
+1369 TDELNRLLAQRDEA
-1383 VANKAVGSLMTQ
+1383 VANRAVGSLMTQ

>member
-1 MANIQAGIEIK
+1 MANIQAGLEIK
-12 AGVSGAENI
+12 AGVSGVENI
-21 DALAQSIEAAGIDTG
+21 DALAQSIEAAGIDTS
-36 KLTEE
+36 KLTTE

-77 ALDELTASLEKSMR
+77 ALDELTATLEKSMR

-125 ARDAMAVSGVS
+125 ARDAMSVSGVS
-136 VKNLAAEETRL
+136 VKNLAAEEARL

-196 YELLKD
+196 YELLKN

-259 AMKFETAMAGVR
+259 AMKFETAMAGVK
-271 KVADGTDE
+271 KVAEGTDE
-279 QYAKLSDELKKMGAE
+279 QYAQLSDELKKMGAE
-294 LGISAAEMAEL
+294 LGISAAEMADL

-333 GLSAEEAGNAAATI
+333 GMSAEEAGNAAATI
-347 ANVFQIP
+347 ANVFQLP

-418 TAINALLQKLQTA
+418 TAINAMLQKLQTA
-431 QSQGKGFQDALAS
+431 QSQGKDFQAALEG

-464 TEFLHQLEG
+464 TDFLRKLEG

-534 AQIAKAKQEII
+534 AQINKAKQEII

-559 SLLASTVGG
+559 SLLASTAGS
-568 VAGAVGAITEEFPVL
+568 VASAIGAITEEFPAL

-593 AVAVKAYETA
+593 AVAVKAYEAA
-603 VRLTGGAAALK
+603 VRLTGGAVSASFATQRVGIEATKASILSTTVAARELGIALK
-614 SLVSQKAA
+614 
-622 VDALTV
+622 
-628 SYGKAG
+628 
-634 LAAKEYGISAA
+634 SAA
-645 AGAAQTRGVSGL
+645 AGNGFGNGAAAAGALAQNLKTAASNAGLLFAAFEVGRGVGGWLRKNTDL
-657 ASGLSAVA
+657 AKIFGDN
-665 SRWGLI
+665 
-671 GTLAVTAGEALGS
+671 LAR
-684 FIQDLYEHIPGLRGI
+684 IPAIL
-699 FDEIA
+699 D
-704 RPIAMIESLVTTGS
+704 SLFTTGG

-724 FFKTDAEIK
+724 FFKTEAQIK
-733 RELAESNK
+733 RELEIADK
-741 KATEAAEKAA
+741 KAQEAAEKAA

-758 EEEATAVKA
+758 EEEAAAIKA
-767 LQAEYRASAAEQ
+767 LQAEYRASATELS
-779 AALERSMAALRADG
+779 ALEHSMAALRADG

-816 LKAELDKK
+816 LKTELDKK

-867 STAAAKFGND
+867 SRVASQFGND
-877 AEQMSRLFQAALKQM
+877 AEQMGRVFQAALKQM
-892 DSPEAVEKLKAAL
+892 DSKESTDALLAELEKV
-905 EDAGKQAGMT
+905 GKQSGLT

-922 GDAAPVASDKV
+922 GDTARESTDKV

-960 DFKDAS
+960 DFQTAS
-966 EQAAAA
+966 TEAAAA
-972 GQKDAKLMQAA
+972 GQKDAKLIQAA
-983 FEQMMGKLKSKEEFA
+983 FEAMMGKLKSKEEFA
-998 EFQNQLKA
+998 EFQHQLKA

-1018 AKIGEA
+1018 ARLGDAATGGAEKAKAAYQGLNDTAAKTGEA
-1024 AEGSAK
+1024 AKAAHEKGSQ
-1030 KGGSAYSSFYD
+1030 
-1041 AAEETIRKAEEAEKK
+1041 AAENHAQSVRKV
-1056 ATDSAEQHRS
+1056 AT
-1066 KVSEVSKEYNNLSEA
+1066 
-1081 MKSAANGADFTEISV
+1081 AN
-1096 KAKEAMESGAISGK
+1096 KEAAAEA
-1110 QYQQIVEQIK
+1110 
-1120 QKTDEMNGSTRAFG
+1120 DNA
-1134 DTAKSS
+1134 AK
-1140 YGQAFKAV
+1140 AAV
-1148 TDYGYRLSQTG
+1148 NASKSFSDYGYRLTQTAG
-1159 GYVKFNNEQLELMN
+1159 FYKLNNEQLDLMN
-1173 QKFRGV
+1173 RQFSGIKL
-1179 KIGME
+1179 GME
-1184 ATLQIGRMKD
+1184 ATFRAAQMKE
-1194 YTQQIYLAN
+1194 YTQQIYNAN
-1203 SAMQRLSDAAAQGA
+1203 TAMQRLTNASAQGA
-1217 LTQGVLNDAASAA
+1217 VTQDILNDAASAA
-1230 ARAADKLGNTELTKF
+1230 SRAADKLGNTELTKF
-1245 RNAIADAQRRL
+1245 RNAISDAQRRL

-1261 EASDA
+1261 EAHDA

-1279 NAEAGYALQ
+1279 NTEAVYSLQ
-1288 QQKKLRELNQKLA
+1288 QERKIRELQQKLDNA
-1301 NAKQLGQGDI
+1301 NRLKQTDV

-1318 IELQQQIYDRQ
+1318 IDLQQQIYNRQ
-1329 RNKRAESAAQERARS
+1329 RSKRAESAAQEQVRN
-1344 QNTASGSNNVA
+1344 QGSYGNSNA
-1355 RQLQQIGNPQVNVN
+1355 AQRLQQIGNTQVNI
-1369 TDDLNRILAQRDEA
+1369 DPEKLNQILAQRDQA
-1383 VANKAVGSLMTQ
+1383 VAEKAVNGFMNSLQ
-1395 LENSF
+1395 ASL
-1400 KRTS
+1400 KRTT

>member
-12 AGVSGAENI
+12 AGVEGVENI
-21 DALAQSIEAAGIDTG
+21 KALSAQIEAAGVDTS
-36 KLTEE
+36 
-41 AKELG
+41 A
-46 ATLAKAQ
+46 LAKSTDEAGREF
-53 AQQAAIAEY
+53 AEIAKQQGLIDYYRKLGGELEETDVALKAA
-62 KALSAELDNTAKEMR
+62 KSSLSALSAQMRDSATKAQEREYQKLSEQVNRLEGAKR
-77 ALDELTASLEKSMR
+77 RLKDGLALT
-91 GGGTQQQQADL
+91 TQ
-102 AKLRA
+102 
-107 ESERLAKSETE
+107 
-118 LTGKLYA
+118 
-125 ARDAMAVSGVS
+125 AMNASGVS
-136 VKNLAAEETRL
+136 VKNLAAEESRL
-147 SSESAAATAQLDRLT
+147 AAETATATAKLDKLS
-162 AEAQTLKAIADAK
+162 AEASELKAIADAK
-175 IQLGIDTDD
+175 IKLGIDTDE
-184 KARQEIQKTKDA
+184 KALRELQELKKSYD
-196 YELLKD
+196 LLKS
-202 SGTLSHEELARA
+202 SGTLTKEELSRA
-214 AQLQEGKVRELE
+214 TAHYNDKVFQLNK
-226 ASLKGV
+226 SLSDLRPTLADFANEFRG
-232 KPSIAEV
+232 V
-239 ASEIQGLVGGAGGL
+239 ASGAAGLTYA
-253 AFATRE
+253 ARE
-259 AMKFETAMAGVR
+259 AVKFESAMAGVR
-271 KVADGTDE
+271 KVVDGTPE
-279 QYAKLSDELKKMGAE
+279 QIEQLGGQVKKLAVEFGMMPE
-294 LGISAAEMAEL
+294 QMAEIV
-305 AAAGGQLGIPIEK
+305 AAGGQLGIAADK
-318 LSEFTAIASKMSVAF
+318 LDEFARVTATMATAF
-333 GLSAEEAGNAAATI
+333 GMTAEEAGNAAATI
-347 ANVFQIP
+347 ANVFQLP

-418 TAINALLQKLQTA
+418 TAINAMLQKLQTA
-431 QSQGKGFQDALAS
+431 QSQGKDFQAALEG

-464 TEFLHQLEG
+464 TEFLHKLEG

-512 ADKGQVVGAMQKEV
+512 NDQSQIQGAMQKE
-526 ANAMSTSE
+526 AAAALNTTE
-534 AQIAKAKQEII
+534 GQINKAKAAVS
-545 NVAIEVGEKLLPLV
+545 NMAGELGNALLPILKIT
-559 SLLASTVGG
+559 ASTVET
-568 VAGAVGAITEEFPVL
+568 VATAISDFTKDFPVL
-583 TQLAALFAAG
+583 SKLAIYFAAARVAMEAYS
-593 AVAVKAYETA
+593 AV
-603 VRLTGGAAALK
+603 VRLGGATALK

-758 EEEATAVKA
+758 EEEAAAVKA

-816 LKAELDKK
+816 LKTELDKK

-867 STAAAKFGND
+867 SRVASQFGND
-877 AEQMSRLFQAALKQM
+877 AEQMGRVFQAALKQM
-892 DSPEAVEKLKAAL
+892 DSKESTDALLAELEKV
-905 EDAGKQAGMT
+905 GKQSGLT

-922 GDAAPVASDKV
+922 GDTARESTDKV
-933 ADAFAKIGVDSKAVM
+933 ADAFAKLGVDSKAVM

-960 DFKDAS
+960 DFQTAS
-966 EQAAAA
+966 TEAAAA
-972 GQKDAKLMQAA
+972 GQKDAKLIQAA
-983 FEQMMGKLKSKEEFA
+983 FEAMMGKLKSKEEFA
-998 EFQNQLKA
+998 EFQHQLKA

-1018 AKIGEA
+1018 ARLGDAASGGAEKAKTAYQGLNDTAAKTGEA
-1024 AEGSAK
+1024 AKAAHDKGSQ
-1030 KGGSAYSSFYD
+1030 
-1041 AAEETIRKAEEAEKK
+1041 AAENHAQSVRKVAIANKEAAAEADNAAK
-1056 ATDSAEQHRS
+1056 A
-1066 KVSEVSKEYNNLSEA
+1066 
-1081 MKSAANGADFTEISV
+1081 AANAS
-1096 KAKEAMESGAISGK
+1096 
-1110 QYQQIVEQIK
+1110 
-1120 QKTDEMNGSTRAFG
+1120 
-1134 DTAKSS
+1134 KSFS
-1140 YGQAFKAV
+1140 
-1148 TDYGYRLSQTG
+1148 DYGYRLTQTAG
-1159 GYVKFNNEQLELMN
+1159 FYKLNNEQLNLMN
-1173 QKFRGV
+1173 QQFSGIKL
-1179 KIGME
+1179 GME
-1184 ATLQIGRMKD
+1184 ATFRAAQMKE
-1194 YTQQIYLAN
+1194 YTQQIYNAN
-1203 SAMQRLSDAAAQGA
+1203 TAMQRLTNASAQGA
-1217 LTQGVLNDAASAA
+1217 VTQDILNDAASAA
-1230 ARAADKLGNTELTKF
+1230 SRAADKLGNTELTKF
-1245 RNAIADAQRRL
+1245 RNAISDAQRRL

-1261 EASDA
+1261 EAHDA

-1279 NAEAGYALQ
+1279 NTEAVYSLQ
-1288 QQKKLRELNQKLA
+1288 QERKIRELKQKLDNA
-1301 NAKQLGQGDI
+1301 NRLKQTDV

-1318 IELQQQIYDRQ
+1318 IELTQQIYDRQ
-1329 RNKRAESAAQERARS
+1329 RNKRAESAAQERVRNQGS
-1344 QNTASGSNNVA
+1344 QGSSNA
-1355 RQLQQIGNPQVNVN
+1355 AQRLQQIGNTQVNI
-1369 TDDLNRILAQRDEA
+1369 DPEKLNQILAQRDQA
-1383 VANKAVGSLMTQ
+1383 VAEKAVNGFMNSLEAS
-1395 LENSF
+1395 L
-1400 KRTS
+1400 KRTT

>member
-12 AGVSGAENI
+12 AGVEGVENI
-21 DALAQSIEAAGIDTG
+21 KALSAQIEAAGVDTS
-36 KLTEE
+36 
-41 AKELG
+41 A
-46 ATLAKAQ
+46 LAKSTDEAGREF
-53 AQQAAIAEY
+53 AEIAKQQGLIDYYRKLGSELEETDVALKAA
-62 KALSAELDNTAKEMR
+62 KSSLSALSAQMKDSATKAQEREYQKLSEQVNRLEGAKR
-77 ALDELTASLEKSMR
+77 RLKDGLALT
-91 GGGTQQQQADL
+91 TQAIN
-102 AKLRA
+102 A
-107 ESERLAKSETE
+107 
-118 LTGKLYA
+118 
-125 ARDAMAVSGVS
+125 SGVS
-136 VKNLAAEETRL
+136 VKNLAAEER
-147 SSESAAATAQLDRLT
+147 RLT
-162 AEAQTLKAIADAK
+162 AETATATAKLDKLSAEASELKAIADAK
-175 IQLGIDTDD
+175 IKLGIDTDE
-184 KARQEIQKTKDA
+184 KALRELQELKKSYD
-196 YELLKD
+196 LLKS
-202 SGTLSHEELARA
+202 SGTLTKEELSRA
-214 AQLQEGKVRELE
+214 TAHYNDKVFQLNK
-226 ASLKGV
+226 SLSDLRPTLSDFANEFRG
-232 KPSIAEV
+232 V
-239 ASEIQGLVGGAGGL
+239 ASGAAGLTYA
-253 AFATRE
+253 ARE
-259 AMKFETAMAGVR
+259 AVKFESAMAGVR
-271 KVADGTDE
+271 KVVDGTPE
-279 QYAKLSDELKKMGAE
+279 QIEQLGEQVKKLAVEFGMMPE
-294 LGISAAEMAEL
+294 QMAEIV
-305 AAAGGQLGIPIEK
+305 AAGGQLGIAADK
-318 LSEFTAIASKMSVAF
+318 LDEFARVTATMATAF
-333 GLSAEEAGNAAATI
+333 GMTAEEAGNAAATI
-347 ANVFQIP
+347 ANVFQLP

-418 TAINALLQKLQTA
+418 TAINAMLQKLQTA
-431 QSQGKGFQDALAS
+431 QSQGKDFQAALEG

-464 TEFLHQLEG
+464 TEFLHKLEG

-512 ADKGQVVGAMQKEV
+512 NDQSQIQGAMQKE
-526 ANAMSTSE
+526 AAAALNTTE
-534 AQIAKAKQEII
+534 GQINKAKAAVS
-545 NVAIEVGEKLLPLV
+545 NMAGELGNALLPILKIT
-559 SLLASTVGG
+559 ASTVET
-568 VAGAVGAITEEFPVL
+568 VATAISGFTKDFPVL
-583 TQLAALFAAG
+583 SKLAIYFAAARVAMEAYS
-593 AVAVKAYETA
+593 AV
-603 VRLTGGAAALK
+603 VRLGGAAALK

-645 AGAAQTRGVSGL
+645 AAGAAQTRGLSGL

-758 EEEATAVKA
+758 EEEAAAVKA

-816 LKAELDKK
+816 LKSELDKK

-867 STAAAKFGND
+867 SRVASQFGND
-877 AEQMSRLFQAALKQM
+877 AEQMSRVFQAALKQM
-892 DSPEAVEKLKAAL
+892 DSKESTDALLAELEKV
-905 EDAGKQAGMT
+905 GKQSGLT

-922 GDAAPVASDKV
+922 GDTARESTDKV

-948 TGISSDARQAFA
+948 TGISSDARQAFT
-960 DFKDAS
+960 DFQTAS
-966 EQAAAA
+966 TEAAAA
-972 GQKDAKLMQAA
+972 GQKDAKLIQAA
-983 FEQMMGKLKSKEEFA
+983 FEAMMGKLKSKEEFA
-998 EFQNQLKA
+998 EFQHQLKA

-1018 AKIGEA
+1018 ARLGDAASGGAEKAKAAYQGLNDTAAKTGEA
-1024 AEGSAK
+1024 AKAAHDKGSQ
-1030 KGGSAYSSFYD
+1030 
-1041 AAEETIRKAEEAEKK
+1041 AAENHAQSVRKVATANKEAAAEADNAAK
-1056 ATDSAEQHRS
+1056 A
-1066 KVSEVSKEYNNLSEA
+1066 
-1081 MKSAANGADFTEISV
+1081 AANAS
-1096 KAKEAMESGAISGK
+1096 
-1110 QYQQIVEQIK
+1110 
-1120 QKTDEMNGSTRAFG
+1120 
-1134 DTAKSS
+1134 KSFS
-1140 YGQAFKAV
+1140 
-1148 TDYGYRLSQTG
+1148 DYGYRLTQTAG
-1159 GYVKFNNEQLELMN
+1159 FYKLNNEQLDLMN
-1173 QKFRGV
+1173 RQFSGIKL
-1179 KIGME
+1179 GME
-1184 ATLQIGRMKD
+1184 ATFRAAQMKE
-1194 YTQQIYLAN
+1194 YTQQIYSAN
-1203 SAMQRLSDAAAQGA
+1203 TAMQRLTNAAAQGA
-1217 LTQGVLNDAASAA
+1217 VTQDILNDAASAA
-1230 ARAADKLGNTELTKF
+1230 SRAADKLGNTELTKF
-1245 RNAIADAQRRL
+1245 RNAISDAQRRL

-1261 EASDA
+1261 EAHDA

-1279 NAEAGYALQ
+1279 NTEAIYSLQ
-1288 QQKKLRELNQKLA
+1288 QERKIRELQQKLDNA
-1301 NAKQLGQGDI
+1301 NRLKQTDV

-1318 IELQQQIYDRQ
+1318 IDLQQQIYNRQ
-1329 RNKRAESAAQERARS
+1329 RSKRAESAAQEQVRN
-1344 QNTASGSNNVA
+1344 QGSYGNSNA
-1355 RQLQQIGNPQVNVN
+1355 AQRLQQIGNPQVNI
-1369 TDDLNRILAQRDEA
+1369 DPEKLNQILAQRDQA
-1383 VANKAVGSLMTQ
+1383 VAEKAVNGFMNSLQ
-1395 LENSF
+1395 ASL
-1400 KRTS
+1400 KRTT

>member
-1 MANIQAGIEIK
+1 MANIQAGLEIK
-12 AGVSGAENI
+12 AGVSGVENI

-36 KLTEE
+36 KLTTE

-77 ALDELTASLEKSMR
+77 ALDELTATLEKSMR

-125 ARDAMAVSGVS
+125 ARDAMSVSGVS
-136 VKNLAAEETRL
+136 VKNLAAEEARL

-196 YELLKD
+196 YELLKN

-259 AMKFETAMAGVR
+259 AMKFETAMAGVK

-279 QYAKLSDELKKMGAE
+279 QYAQLSDELKKMGAE

-333 GLSAEEAGNAAATI
+333 GMSAEEAGNAAATI
-347 ANVFQIP
+347 ANVFQLP

-385 IGGTAKQFGLA
+385 IGGTAKQFGLV

-418 TAINALLQKLQTA
+418 TAINAMLQKLQTA
-431 QSQGKGFQDALAS
+431 QSQGKDFQAALEG

-464 TEFLHQLEG
+464 TDFLHKLEG

-559 SLLASTVGG
+559 SLLASTAGS
-568 VAGAVGAITEEFPVL
+568 VASAIGAITEEFPGL

-593 AVAVKAYETA
+593 AVAVKAYEAA
-603 VRLTGGAAALK
+603 VRLTGGEVSTSFATQRVGIEATKASILSTTVAARELGIALK
-614 SLVSQKAA
+614 
-622 VDALTV
+622 
-628 SYGKAG
+628 
-634 LAAKEYGISAA
+634 SAA
-645 AGAAQTRGVSGL
+645 AGNGFSNGAAAAGALAQNLKTAASNAGLLFAAFEVGRGVGGWLRENTDL
-657 ASGLSAVA
+657 AKIFGDN
-665 SRWGLI
+665 
-671 GTLAVTAGEALGS
+671 LAR
-684 FIQDLYEHIPGLRGI
+684 IPAIL
-699 FDEIA
+699 D
-704 RPIAMIESLVTTGS
+704 SLFTTGG

-724 FFKTDAEIK
+724 FFKTKAQIK
-733 RELAESNK
+733 RELEIADK
-741 KATEAAEKAA
+741 KAQEAAEKAA
-751 AAKKKAA
+751 VAKKKAA

-767 LQAEYRASAAEQ
+767 LQAEYRASATELS
-779 AALERSMAALRADG
+779 ALEHSMAALRADG

-867 STAAAKFGND
+867 RVSPLSLV
-877 AEQMSRLFQAALKQM
+877 MMPSRW
-892 DSPEAVEKLKAAL
+892 
-905 EDAGKQAGMT
+905 AGCFR
-915 AEEIKKI
+915 
-922 GDAAPVASDKV
+922 PR
-933 ADAFAKIGVDSKAVM
+933 
-948 TGISSDARQAFA
+948 SSRW
-960 DFKDAS
+960 
-966 EQAAAA
+966 
-972 GQKDAKLMQAA
+972 
-983 FEQMMGKLKSKEEFA
+983 
-998 EFQNQLKA
+998 
-1006 SGDAALLTQEQL
+1006 
-1018 AKIGEA
+1018 
-1024 AEGSAK
+1024 
-1030 KGGSAYSSFYD
+1030 
-1041 AAEETIRKAEEAEKK
+1041 
-1056 ATDSAEQHRS
+1056 
-1066 KVSEVSKEYNNLSEA
+1066 
-1081 MKSAANGADFTEISV
+1081 
-1096 KAKEAMESGAISGK
+1096 
-1110 QYQQIVEQIK
+1110 
-1120 QKTDEMNGSTRAFG
+1120 
-1134 DTAKSS
+1134 TAK
-1140 YGQAFKAV
+1140 
-1148 TDYGYRLSQTG
+1148 
-1159 GYVKFNNEQLELMN
+1159 N
-1173 QKFRGV
+1173 QPMLFWP
-1179 KIGME
+1179 
-1184 ATLQIGRMKD
+1184 
-1194 YTQQIYLAN
+1194 N
-1203 SAMQRLSDAAAQGA
+1203 W
-1217 LTQGVLNDAASAA
+1217 
-1230 ARAADKLGNTELTKF
+1230 
-1245 RNAIADAQRRL
+1245 
-1256 NALRQ
+1256 
-1261 EASDA
+1261 
-1266 TRALEAELAELNG
+1266 
-1279 NAEAGYALQ
+1279 
-1288 QQKKLRELNQKLA
+1288 
-1301 NAKQLGQGDI
+1301 
-1311 AREYQRQ
+1311 
-1318 IELQQQIYDRQ
+1318 
-1329 RNKRAESAAQERARS
+1329 KR
-1344 QNTASGSNNVA
+1344 
-1355 RQLQQIGNPQVNVN
+1355 
-1369 TDDLNRILAQRDEA
+1369 
-1383 VANKAVGSLMTQ
+1383 
-1395 LENSF
+1395 
-1400 KRTS
+1400 

>member
-1 MANIQAGIEIK
+1 MANIQAGLEIK
-12 AGVSGAENI
+12 AGVSGTEHI

-62 KALSAELDNTAKEMR
+62 KALSAELDNTAQEMR

-125 ARDAMAVSGVS
+125 ARDAMSVSGVS
-136 VKNLAAEETRL
+136 VKNLAAEEARL

-214 AQLQEGKVRELE
+214 AQLQEGKVHELE

-259 AMKFETAMAGVR
+259 AMKFETAMAGVK
-271 KVADGTDE
+271 KVVDGTDE
-279 QYAKLSDELKKMGAE
+279 QYAQLSDELKKMGAE

-305 AAAGGQLGIPIEK
+305 AASGGQLGIPIEK

-333 GLSAEEAGNAAATI
+333 GMSAEEAGNAAATI
-347 ANVFQIP
+347 ANVFQLP

-464 TEFLHQLEG
+464 TEFLHKLEG

-534 AQIAKAKQEII
+534 AQINKAKQEII

-593 AVAVKAYETA
+593 AVAVKAYEAA
-603 VRLTGGAAALK
+603 VRLTGGAVSASFATQRVSIEATRTSILSTTAAARELGVALK
-614 SLVSQKAA
+614 
-622 VDALTV
+622 
-628 SYGKAG
+628 
-634 LAAKEYGISAA
+634 SAA
-645 AGAAQTRGVSGL
+645 AGNGFGNGAAAAGALAQNLKLAAINAGLLFVAFEAGQGVGTWLRENSEL
-657 ASGLSAVA
+657 ARTIGDNLARIPSILNSLFTTGGLSKY
-665 SRWGLI
+665 
-671 GTLAVTAGEALGS
+671 
-684 FIQDLYEHIPGLRGI
+684 YEH
-699 FDEIA
+699 
-704 RPIAMIESLVTTGS
+704 
-718 LDKYHE
+718 
-724 FFKTDAEIK
+724 FKTEAQIK
-733 RELAESNK
+733 RELAEADK
-741 KATEAAEKAA
+741 KAQEAAEKAA
-751 AAKKKAA
+751 AAKAKAA
-758 EEEATAVKA
+758 EEEAAAVKA

-793 RETSDFYS
+793 RETGDFYS
-801 ELAIKLENVRTKTAE
+801 ELAVKLENVRDKTAE

-824 NVKISADTGE
+824 NIKISADTGE
-834 LAAAQKALEAL
+834 LAEAQKALESL

-877 AEQMSRLFQAALKQM
+877 ADQMSRVFQAALKQM

-998 EFQNQLKA
+998 EFQSQLKA

-1018 AKIGEA
+1018 ARLGDAASGGAEKAKAAYQGLNNTAAQAGEA
-1024 AEGSAK
+1024 AKNAHD
-1030 KGGSAYSSFYD
+1030 KGAQ
-1041 AAEETIRKAEEAEKK
+1041 AAEGHAQSVGKVVKANDEAAASAEKAAAATEK
-1056 ATDSAEQHRS
+1056 AA
-1066 KVSEVSKEYNNLSEA
+1066 
-1081 MKSAANGADFTEISV
+1081 
-1096 KAKEAMESGAISGK
+1096 
-1110 QYQQIVEQIK
+1110 
-1120 QKTDEMNGSTRAFG
+1120 
-1134 DTAKSS
+1134 
-1140 YGQAFKAV
+1140 KAV

-1203 SAMQRLSDAAAQGA
+1203 SAMQRLSDATAQGA

-1288 QQKKLRELNQKLA
+1288 QEKKLRELNQKLA

-1344 QNTASGSNNVA
+1344 QNTAGGSNNVA

-1369 TDDLNRILAQRDEA
+1369 TDELNRLLAQRDEA
-1383 VANKAVGSLMTQ
+1383 VANRAVGSLMTQ

>member
-1 MANIQAGIEIK
+1 MANIQAGLEIK
-12 AGVSGAENI
+12 AGVSGVENI

-36 KLTEE
+36 KLTTE

-77 ALDELTASLEKSMR
+77 ALDELTATLEKSMR

-125 ARDAMAVSGVS
+125 ARDAMSVSGVS
-136 VKNLAAEETRL
+136 VKNLAAEEARL

-196 YELLKD
+196 YELLKN

-232 KPSIAEV
+232 KPSISEI
-239 ASEIQGLVGGAGGL
+239 ASEVQGLVGKAGGL
-253 AFATRE
+253 AFAAKE
-259 AMKFETAMAGVR
+259 AMKFETAMAGVK
-271 KVADGTDE
+271 KVAEGTDE
-279 QYAKLSDELKKMGAE
+279 QYAQLSDELKKMSAE
-294 LGISAAEMAEL
+294 LGISAAEMADL

-333 GLSAEEAGNAAATI
+333 GMTAEEAGNAAATI
-347 ANVFQIP
+347 ANVFQLP

-385 IGGTAKQFGLA
+385 IGGTAKQFGLV

-418 TAINALLQKLQTA
+418 TAINAMLQKLQTA
-431 QSQGKGFQDALAS
+431 QSQGKDFQAALEG

-464 TEFLHQLEG
+464 TDFLHKLEG

-559 SLLASTVGG
+559 SLLASTAGS
-568 VAGAVGAITEEFPVL
+568 VASAIGAITEEFPGL

-593 AVAVKAYETA
+593 AVAVKAYEAA
-603 VRLTGGAAALK
+603 VRLTGGAVSASFATQRVGIEATKASILSTTVAARELGIALK
-614 SLVSQKAA
+614 
-622 VDALTV
+622 
-628 SYGKAG
+628 
-634 LAAKEYGISAA
+634 SAA
-645 AGAAQTRGVSGL
+645 AGNGFGNGAAAAGALAQNLKTAASNAGLLFAAFEVGRGVGGWLRENTDL
-657 ASGLSAVA
+657 AKIFGDN
-665 SRWGLI
+665 
-671 GTLAVTAGEALGS
+671 LAR
-684 FIQDLYEHIPGLRGI
+684 IPAIL
-699 FDEIA
+699 D
-704 RPIAMIESLVTTGS
+704 SLFTTGG

-724 FFKTDAEIK
+724 FFKTEAQIK
-733 RELAESNK
+733 RELEIADK
-741 KATEAAEKAA
+741 KAQEAAEKAA
-751 AAKKKAA
+751 VAKKKAA

-767 LQAEYRASAAEQ
+767 LQAEYRASATELS
-779 AALERSMAALRADG
+779 ALEHSMAALRADG

-856 SKKAAEGIANF
+856 SKKAAEGISNF
-867 STAAAKFGND
+867 SRVASQFGND
-877 AEQMSRLFQAALKQM
+877 AEQMGRVFQAALKQM
-892 DSPEAVEKLKAAL
+892 DSKESTDALLAELEKV
-905 EDAGKQAGMT
+905 GKQSGLT

-922 GDAAPVASDKV
+922 GDTARESTDKV
-933 ADAFAKIGVDSKAVM
+933 ADAFAQLGVDSKAVM

-960 DFKDAS
+960 DFQTAS
-966 EQAAAA
+966 TEAAAA
-972 GQKDAKLMQAA
+972 GQKDAKLIQAA
-983 FEQMMGKLKSKEEFA
+983 FEAMMGKLKSKEEFA
-998 EFQNQLKA
+998 EFQHQLKA

-1018 AKIGEA
+1018 ARLGDAASGGAEKAKAAYQGLNDTAVKTGEA
-1024 AEGSAK
+1024 AKAAHEKGSQ
-1030 KGGSAYSSFYD
+1030 
-1041 AAEETIRKAEEAEKK
+1041 AAENHAQSVRKVATANKEAAAEADNAAK
-1056 ATDSAEQHRS
+1056 A
-1066 KVSEVSKEYNNLSEA
+1066 
-1081 MKSAANGADFTEISV
+1081 AANAS
-1096 KAKEAMESGAISGK
+1096 
-1110 QYQQIVEQIK
+1110 
-1120 QKTDEMNGSTRAFG
+1120 
-1134 DTAKSS
+1134 KSFS
-1140 YGQAFKAV
+1140 
-1148 TDYGYRLSQTG
+1148 DYGYRLTQTAG
-1159 GYVKFNNEQLELMN
+1159 FYKLNNEQLNLMN
-1173 QKFRGV
+1173 QQFSGIKL
-1179 KIGME
+1179 GME
-1184 ATLQIGRMKD
+1184 ATFRAAQMKE
-1194 YTQQIYLAN
+1194 YTQQIYNAN
-1203 SAMQRLSDAAAQGA
+1203 TAMQRLTNASAQGA
-1217 LTQGVLNDAASAA
+1217 VTQDILNDAASAA
-1230 ARAADKLGNTELTKF
+1230 SRAADKLGNTELTKF
-1245 RNAIADAQRRL
+1245 RNAISDAQRRL

-1261 EASDA
+1261 EAHDA

-1279 NAEAGYALQ
+1279 NTEAVYSLQ
-1288 QQKKLRELNQKLA
+1288 QERKIRELKQKLDNA
-1301 NAKQLGQGDI
+1301 NRLKQTDV

-1318 IELQQQIYDRQ
+1318 IELTQQIYDRQ
-1329 RNKRAESAAQERARS
+1329 RNKRAESATQERVRNQGS
-1344 QNTASGSNNVA
+1344 QGSSNA
-1355 RQLQQIGNPQVNVN
+1355 AQRLQQIGNTQVNI
-1369 TDDLNRILAQRDEA
+1369 DPEKLNQILAQRDQV
-1383 VANKAVGSLMTQ
+1383 VAEKAVNGFMDSLHAS
-1395 LENSF
+1395 L
-1400 KRTS
+1400 KRAT

>member
-12 AGVSGAENI
+12 AGVSGAEHI

-77 ALDELTASLEKSMR
+77 ALDELTATLEKSMR

-125 ARDAMAVSGVS
+125 ARDAMSVSGVS
-136 VKNLAAEETRL
+136 VKNLAAEEARL

-232 KPSIAEV
+232 KPSITEV

-253 AFATRE
+253 AFVTRE
-259 AMKFETAMAGVR
+259 AMKFETAMAGVK
-271 KVADGTDE
+271 KVAEGTDE
-279 QYAKLSDELKKMGAE
+279 QYAQLSDELKKMGAE
-294 LGISAAEMAEL
+294 LGISAAEMADL
-305 AAAGGQLGIPIEK
+305 AAVGGQLGIPIEK

-333 GLSAEEAGNAAATI
+333 GMSAEEAGNAAATI
-347 ANVFQIP
+347 ANVFQLP

-464 TEFLHQLEG
+464 TEFLHKLEG

-593 AVAVKAYETA
+593 AVAVKAYEAA
-603 VRLTGGAAALK
+603 VRLTGGAVSASFATQRVSIEATKASILTTTAAARELGVALK
-614 SLVSQKAA
+614 
-622 VDALTV
+622 
-628 SYGKAG
+628 
-634 LAAKEYGISAA
+634 SAA
-645 AGAAQTRGVSGL
+645 AGNGFGNGAAAAGVLAQNLKLAAANAGL
-657 ASGLSAVA
+657 
-665 SRWGLI
+665 
-671 GTLAVTAGEALGS
+671 LAAAATAGWGVGEWLRENTDFAKIFGDSLGRVLTMLDS
-684 FIQDLYEHIPGLRGI
+684 F
-699 FDEIA
+699 F
-704 RPIAMIESLVTTGS
+704 TTGS
-718 LDKYHE
+718 LDKYREH
-724 FFKTDAEIK
+724 FKTEAQIK
-733 RELAESNK
+733 RELEEADK
-741 KATEAAEKAA
+741 KAQQAAEKAA
-751 AAKKKAA
+751 AAKAKAA
-758 EEEATAVKA
+758 EEEAAAVKA
-767 LQAEYRASAAEQ
+767 LQAEYRTSAAEQ

-793 RETSDFYS
+793 RENGELYQ
-801 ELAIKLENVRTKTAE
+801 ELAARLEYLRLKTAA

-824 NVKISADTGE
+824 NIKISADTGE
-834 LAAAQKALEAL
+834 LAEAQKALESL

-933 ADAFAKIGVDSKAVM
+933 TDAFAKIGVDSKAVM

-1018 AKIGEA
+1018 ARLGDAASGGAEKAKAAYQGLNDTAAQAGEA
-1024 AEGSAK
+1024 AKNAHN
-1030 KGGSAYSSFYD
+1030 KGAQ
-1041 AAEETIRKAEEAEKK
+1041 AAESHAQSVGKVVKANDEAAASAEKAAAATEK
-1056 ATDSAEQHRS
+1056 AA
-1066 KVSEVSKEYNNLSEA
+1066 
-1081 MKSAANGADFTEISV
+1081 
-1096 KAKEAMESGAISGK
+1096 
-1110 QYQQIVEQIK
+1110 
-1120 QKTDEMNGSTRAFG
+1120 
-1134 DTAKSS
+1134 
-1140 YGQAFKAV
+1140 KAV

-1203 SAMQRLSDAAAQGA
+1203 SAMQRLSDATAQGA

-1288 QQKKLRELNQKLA
+1288 QEKKLRELNQKLA

-1383 VANKAVGSLMTQ
+1383 VANRAVGNLMTQ

>member
-1 MANIQAGIEIK
+1 MANIQAGLEIK
-12 AGVSGAENI
+12 AGVSGVENI
-21 DALAQSIEAAGIDTG
+21 DTLAQSIEAAGIDTG
-36 KLTEE
+36 KLTTE

-77 ALDELTASLEKSMR
+77 ALDELTATLEKSMR

-125 ARDAMAVSGVS
+125 ARDAMSVSGVS
-136 VKNLAAEETRL
+136 VKNLAAEEARL

-196 YELLKD
+196 YELLKN

-259 AMKFETAMAGVR
+259 AMKFETAMAGVK

-279 QYAKLSDELKKMGAE
+279 QYAQLSDELKKMGAE

-333 GLSAEEAGNAAATI
+333 GMTAEEAGNAAATI
-347 ANVFQIP
+347 ANVFQLP

-385 IGGTAKQFGLA
+385 IGGTAKQFGLV

-418 TAINALLQKLQTA
+418 TAINAMLQKLQTA
-431 QSQGKGFQDALAS
+431 QSQGKDFQAALEG

-464 TEFLHQLEG
+464 TDFLHKLEG

-559 SLLASTVGG
+559 SLLASTAGG
-568 VAGAVGAITEEFPVL
+568 VASAIGAITEEFPAL

-593 AVAVKAYETA
+593 AVAVKAYEAA
-603 VRLTGGAAALK
+603 VRLTGGAVSASFATQRVGIEATKASILSTTVAARELGIALK
-614 SLVSQKAA
+614 
-622 VDALTV
+622 
-628 SYGKAG
+628 
-634 LAAKEYGISAA
+634 SAA
-645 AGAAQTRGVSGL
+645 AGNGFGNGAAAAGALAQNLKTAASNAGLLFAAFEVGRGVGGWLRENTDL
-657 ASGLSAVA
+657 AKIFGDN
-665 SRWGLI
+665 
-671 GTLAVTAGEALGS
+671 LAR
-684 FIQDLYEHIPGLRGI
+684 IPAIL
-699 FDEIA
+699 D
-704 RPIAMIESLVTTGS
+704 SLFTTGG

-724 FFKTDAEIK
+724 FFKTEAQIK
-733 RELAESNK
+733 RELEIADK
-741 KATEAAEKAA
+741 KAQEAAEKAA
-751 AAKKKAA
+751 VAKKKAA
-758 EEEATAVKA
+758 EEEAAAVKA
-767 LQAEYRASAAEQ
+767 LQAEYRASATELS
-779 AALERSMAALRADG
+779 ALEHSMAALRADG

-834 LAAAQKALEAL
+834 LAVAQKALEAL

-867 STAAAKFGND
+867 SRVASQFGND
-877 AEQMSRLFQAALKQM
+877 AEQMGRVFQAALKQM
-892 DSPEAVEKLKAAL
+892 DSKESTDALLAELEKV
-905 EDAGKQAGMT
+905 GKQSGLT

-922 GDAAPVASDKV
+922 GDTARESTDKV

-960 DFKDAS
+960 DFQTAS
-966 EQAAAA
+966 TEAAAA
-972 GQKDAKLMQAA
+972 GQKDAKLIQAA
-983 FEQMMGKLKSKEEFA
+983 FEAMMGKLKSKEEFA
-998 EFQNQLKA
+998 EFQHQLKA

-1018 AKIGEA
+1018 ARLGDAASGGAEKAKAAYQGLNDTAVKTGEA
-1024 AEGSAK
+1024 AKAAHDKGSQ
-1030 KGGSAYSSFYD
+1030 
-1041 AAEETIRKAEEAEKK
+1041 AAENHAQSVRKVATANKEAAAEADNAAK
-1056 ATDSAEQHRS
+1056 A
-1066 KVSEVSKEYNNLSEA
+1066 
-1081 MKSAANGADFTEISV
+1081 AANAS
-1096 KAKEAMESGAISGK
+1096 
-1110 QYQQIVEQIK
+1110 
-1120 QKTDEMNGSTRAFG
+1120 
-1134 DTAKSS
+1134 KSFS
-1140 YGQAFKAV
+1140 
-1148 TDYGYRLSQTG
+1148 DYGYRLTQTAG
-1159 GYVKFNNEQLELMN
+1159 FYKLNNEQLDLMN
-1173 QKFRGV
+1173 RQFSGIKL
-1179 KIGME
+1179 GME
-1184 ATLQIGRMKD
+1184 ATFRAAQMKD
-1194 YTQQIYLAN
+1194 YTQQLYSAN
-1203 SAMQRLSDAAAQGA
+1203 AAMQRLNEASAKGA
-1217 LTQGVLNDAASAA
+1217 LTQDILNDAASAA
-1230 ARAADKLGNTELTKF
+1230 SRAADKLGNTELTKF
-1245 RNAIADAQRRL
+1245 RNAISDAQRRL

-1261 EASDA
+1261 EAHDA

-1279 NAEAGYALQ
+1279 NTEAIYSLQ
-1288 QQKKLRELNQKLA
+1288 QERKIRELKQKLDNA
-1301 NAKQLGQGDI
+1301 NRLKQTDV

-1318 IELQQQIYDRQ
+1318 IDLQQQIYNRQ
-1329 RNKRAESAAQERARS
+1329 RSKRAESATQEQVRNQGSYGNSNAAQR
-1344 QNTASGSNNVA
+1344 
-1355 RQLQQIGNPQVNVN
+1355 LQQIGNTQVNI
-1369 TDDLNRILAQRDEA
+1369 DPEKLNQILAQRDQA
-1383 VANKAVGSLMTQ
+1383 VAEKAVNGFMNSLQ
-1395 LENSF
+1395 ASL
-1400 KRTS
+1400 KRTT

>member
-1 MANIQAGIEIK
+1 MANIQAGLEIK
-12 AGVSGAENI
+12 AGVSGVENI

-36 KLTEE
+36 KLTTE

-77 ALDELTASLEKSMR
+77 ALDELTATLEKSMR

-136 VKNLAAEETRL
+136 VKNLAAEEARL
-147 SSESAAATAQLDRLT
+147 SSESATATAQLDRLT

-196 YELLKD
+196 YELLKN

-259 AMKFETAMAGVR
+259 AMKFETAMAGVK
-271 KVADGTDE
+271 KVAEGTDE
-279 QYAKLSDELKKMGAE
+279 QYAQLSDELKKMGAE
-294 LGISAAEMAEL
+294 LGISAAEMADL

-318 LSEFTAIASKMSVAF
+318 LSEFTIIASKMSVAF
-333 GLSAEEAGNAAATI
+333 GMTAEEAGNAAATI
-347 ANVFQIP
+347 ANVFQLP

-379 VAAMAR
+379 IAAMAR
-385 IGGTAKQFGLA
+385 IGGTAKQFGLV

-418 TAINALLQKLQTA
+418 TAINAMLQKLQTA
-431 QSQGKGFQDALAS
+431 QSQGKDFQAALEG

-464 TEFLHQLEG
+464 TDFLHKLEG

-545 NVAIEVGEKLLPLV
+545 NVAIKVGEKLLPLV
-559 SLLASTVGG
+559 SLLASTAGS
-568 VAGAVGAITEEFPVL
+568 VASAIGAITEEFPAL

-593 AVAVKAYETA
+593 AVAVKAYEAA
-603 VRLTGGAAALK
+603 VRLTGGAVSASFATQRVGIEATKASILSTTVAARELGIALK
-614 SLVSQKAA
+614 
-622 VDALTV
+622 
-628 SYGKAG
+628 
-634 LAAKEYGISAA
+634 SAA
-645 AGAAQTRGVSGL
+645 AGNGFGNGAAAAGALAQNLKTAASNAGLLFAAFEVGRGVGGWLRENTDL
-657 ASGLSAVA
+657 AKIFGDN
-665 SRWGLI
+665 
-671 GTLAVTAGEALGS
+671 LAR
-684 FIQDLYEHIPGLRGI
+684 IPAIL
-699 FDEIA
+699 D
-704 RPIAMIESLVTTGS
+704 SLFTTGG

-724 FFKTDAEIK
+724 FFKTEAQIK
-733 RELAESNK
+733 RELEIADK
-741 KATEAAEKAA
+741 KAQEAAEKAA

-758 EEEATAVKA
+758 EEEAAAIKA

-793 RETSDFYS
+793 RENSDFYH
-801 ELAIKLENVRTKTAE
+801 ELAVKLEYARLKTAE
-816 LKAELDKK
+816 LKTELDKK

-867 STAAAKFGND
+867 SRVASQFGND
-877 AEQMSRLFQAALKQM
+877 AEQMGRVFQAALKQM
-892 DSPEAVEKLKAAL
+892 DSKESTDALLAELEKV
-905 EDAGKQAGMT
+905 GKQSGLT

-922 GDAAPVASDKV
+922 GDTARESTDKV

-960 DFKDAS
+960 DFQTAS
-966 EQAAAA
+966 TEAAAA
-972 GQKDAKLMQAA
+972 GQKDAKLIQAA
-983 FEQMMGKLKSKEEFA
+983 FEAMMGKLKSKEEFA
-998 EFQNQLKA
+998 EFQHQLKA

-1018 AKIGEA
+1018 ARLGDAATGGAEKAKAAYQGLNDTAAKTGEA
-1024 AEGSAK
+1024 AKAAHEKGSQ
-1030 KGGSAYSSFYD
+1030 
-1041 AAEETIRKAEEAEKK
+1041 AAENHAQSVRKV
-1056 ATDSAEQHRS
+1056 AT
-1066 KVSEVSKEYNNLSEA
+1066 
-1081 MKSAANGADFTEISV
+1081 AN
-1096 KAKEAMESGAISGK
+1096 KEAAAEA
-1110 QYQQIVEQIK
+1110 
-1120 QKTDEMNGSTRAFG
+1120 DNA
-1134 DTAKSS
+1134 AK
-1140 YGQAFKAV
+1140 AAV
-1148 TDYGYRLSQTG
+1148 NASKSFSDYGYRLTQTAG
-1159 GYVKFNNEQLELMN
+1159 FYKLNNEQLDLMN
-1173 QKFRGV
+1173 RQFSGIKL
-1179 KIGME
+1179 GME
-1184 ATLQIGRMKD
+1184 ATFRAAQMKE
-1194 YTQQIYLAN
+1194 YTQQIYNAN
-1203 SAMQRLSDAAAQGA
+1203 TAMQRLTNASAQGA
-1217 LTQGVLNDAASAA
+1217 VTQDILNDAASAA
-1230 ARAADKLGNTELTKF
+1230 SRAADKLGNTELTKF
-1245 RNAIADAQRRL
+1245 RNAISDAQRRL

-1261 EASDA
+1261 EAHDA

-1279 NAEAGYALQ
+1279 NTEAVYSLQ
-1288 QQKKLRELNQKLA
+1288 QERKIRELQQKLDNA
-1301 NAKQLGQGDI
+1301 NRLKQTDV

-1318 IELQQQIYDRQ
+1318 IDLQQQIYNRQ
-1329 RNKRAESAAQERARS
+1329 RSKRAESAAQEQVRN
-1344 QNTASGSNNVA
+1344 QGSYGNSNA
-1355 RQLQQIGNPQVNVN
+1355 AQRLQQIGNTQVNI
-1369 TDDLNRILAQRDEA
+1369 DPEKLNQILAQRDQA
-1383 VANKAVGSLMTQ
+1383 VAEKAVNGFMNSLQ
-1395 LENSF
+1395 ASL
-1400 KRTS
+1400 KRTT

>member
-12 AGVSGAENI
+12 AGVSGAEHI

-77 ALDELTASLEKSMR
+77 ALDELTATLEKSMR

-125 ARDAMAVSGVS
+125 ARDAMSVSGVS
-136 VKNLAAEETRL
+136 VKNLAAEEARL

-232 KPSIAEV
+232 KPSITEV

-253 AFATRE
+253 AFVTRE
-259 AMKFETAMAGVR
+259 AMKFETAMAGVK
-271 KVADGTDE
+271 KVAEGTDE
-279 QYAKLSDELKKMGAE
+279 QYAQLSDELKKMGAE
-294 LGISAAEMAEL
+294 LGISAAEMADL
-305 AAAGGQLGIPIEK
+305 AAVGGQLGIPIEK

-333 GLSAEEAGNAAATI
+333 GMSAEEAGNAAATI
-347 ANVFQIP
+347 ANVFQLP

-464 TEFLHQLEG
+464 TEFLHKLEG

-593 AVAVKAYETA
+593 AVAVKAYEAA
-603 VRLTGGAAALK
+603 VRLTGGAVSASFATQRVSIEATKASILTTTAAARELGVALK
-614 SLVSQKAA
+614 
-622 VDALTV
+622 
-628 SYGKAG
+628 
-634 LAAKEYGISAA
+634 SAA
-645 AGAAQTRGVSGL
+645 AGNGFGNGAAAAGVLAQNLKLAAANAGL
-657 ASGLSAVA
+657 
-665 SRWGLI
+665 
-671 GTLAVTAGEALGS
+671 LAAAATAGWGVGEWLRENTDFAKIFGDSLGRVLAMLDS
-684 FIQDLYEHIPGLRGI
+684 F
-699 FDEIA
+699 F
-704 RPIAMIESLVTTGS
+704 TTGS
-718 LDKYHE
+718 LDKYREH
-724 FFKTDAEIK
+724 FKTEAQIK
-733 RELAESNK
+733 RELEEADK
-741 KATEAAEKAA
+741 KAQQAAEKAA
-751 AAKKKAA
+751 AAKAKAA
-758 EEEATAVKA
+758 EEEAAAVKA
-767 LQAEYRASAAEQ
+767 LQAEYRTSAAEQ

-793 RETSDFYS
+793 RENGELYQ
-801 ELAIKLENVRTKTAE
+801 ELAARLEYLRLKTAA

-824 NVKISADTGE
+824 NIKISADTGE
-834 LAAAQKALEAL
+834 LAEAQKALESL

-933 ADAFAKIGVDSKAVM
+933 TDAFAKIGVDSKAVM

-1018 AKIGEA
+1018 ARLGDAASGGAEKAKAAYQGLNDTAAQAGEA
-1024 AEGSAK
+1024 AKNAHN
-1030 KGGSAYSSFYD
+1030 KGAQ
-1041 AAEETIRKAEEAEKK
+1041 AAESHAQSVGKVVKANDEAAASAEKAAAATEK
-1056 ATDSAEQHRS
+1056 AA
-1066 KVSEVSKEYNNLSEA
+1066 
-1081 MKSAANGADFTEISV
+1081 
-1096 KAKEAMESGAISGK
+1096 
-1110 QYQQIVEQIK
+1110 
-1120 QKTDEMNGSTRAFG
+1120 
-1134 DTAKSS
+1134 
-1140 YGQAFKAV
+1140 KAV

-1203 SAMQRLSDAAAQGA
+1203 SAMQRLSDATAQGA

-1288 QQKKLRELNQKLA
+1288 QEKKLRELNQKLA

-1383 VANKAVGSLMTQ
+1383 VANRAVGNLMTQ

>member
-12 AGVSGAENI
+12 AGVSGTEHI

-36 KLTEE
+36 KLTAE

-77 ALDELTASLEKSMR
+77 ALDELTATLEKSMR

-125 ARDAMAVSGVS
+125 ARDAMSVSGVS
-136 VKNLAAEETRL
+136 VKNLAAEEARL

-232 KPSIAEV
+232 KPSITEV
-239 ASEIQGLVGGAGGL
+239 TSEIQGLVGGAGGL

-464 TEFLHQLEG
+464 TEFLHKLEG

-593 AVAVKAYETA
+593 AVAVKAYEAA
-603 VRLTGGAAALK
+603 VRLTGGAVSASFATQRVSIEATKASILTTTAAARELGVALK
-614 SLVSQKAA
+614 
-622 VDALTV
+622 
-628 SYGKAG
+628 
-634 LAAKEYGISAA
+634 SAA
-645 AGAAQTRGVSGL
+645 AGNGFGNGAAAAGVLAQNLKLAAANAGL
-657 ASGLSAVA
+657 
-665 SRWGLI
+665 
-671 GTLAVTAGEALGS
+671 LAAAATAGWGVGKWLRENTDFAKIFGDSLGRVLAMLDS
-684 FIQDLYEHIPGLRGI
+684 F
-699 FDEIA
+699 F
-704 RPIAMIESLVTTGS
+704 TTGS
-718 LDKYHE
+718 LDKYREH
-724 FFKTDAEIK
+724 FKTEAEIK
-733 RELAESNK
+733 RELAEADK
-741 KATEAAEKAA
+741 KAQEAAEKAA

-758 EEEATAVKA
+758 EEEAAAVKA
-767 LQAEYRASAAEQ
+767 FQAEYRASAAEQ

-793 RETSDFYS
+793 RETGDFYS
-801 ELAIKLENVRTKTAE
+801 ELAVKLENVRTKTAD

-824 NVKISADTGE
+824 NIKISADTGE
-834 LAAAQKALEAL
+834 LAEAQKALESL

-856 SKKAAEGIANF
+856 SKKSAEGIANF

-877 AEQMSRLFQAALKQM
+877 AEQMSRVFQAALKQM

-998 EFQNQLKA
+998 EFQHQLKA

-1018 AKIGEA
+1018 ARLGDAASGGAEKAKAAYQGLNDTAAQAGEA
-1024 AEGSAK
+1024 AKNAHN
-1030 KGGSAYSSFYD
+1030 KGAQAAESHAQSVSKVVKANDD
-1041 AAEETIRKAEEAEKK
+1041 AAASAEKAAAATEK
-1056 ATDSAEQHRS
+1056 AA
-1066 KVSEVSKEYNNLSEA
+1066 
-1081 MKSAANGADFTEISV
+1081 
-1096 KAKEAMESGAISGK
+1096 
-1110 QYQQIVEQIK
+1110 
-1120 QKTDEMNGSTRAFG
+1120 
-1134 DTAKSS
+1134 
-1140 YGQAFKAV
+1140 KAV

-1230 ARAADKLGNTELTKF
+1230 AAAADKLGNTELTKF

-1288 QQKKLRELNQKLA
+1288 QEKKLRELNQKLA

-1329 RNKRAESAAQERARS
+1329 RNKRAESAAQDRARN
-1344 QNTASGSNNVA
+1344 QNAANGSNSVA

-1369 TDDLNRILAQRDEA
+1369 TDELNRLLAQRDEA
-1383 VANKAVGSLMTQ
+1383 VANRAVGSLMTQ

>member
-1 MANIQAGIEIK
+1 MANIQAGLEIK
-12 AGVSGAENI
+12 AGVSGVENI

-36 KLTEE
+36 KLTTE

-77 ALDELTASLEKSMR
+77 ALDELTATLEKSMR

-125 ARDAMAVSGVS
+125 ARDAMSVSGVS
-136 VKNLAAEETRL
+136 VKNLAAEEARL

-196 YELLKD
+196 YELLKN

-232 KPSIAEV
+232 KPSISEI
-239 ASEIQGLVGGAGGL
+239 ASEVQGLVGKAGGL
-253 AFATRE
+253 AFAAKE
-259 AMKFETAMAGVR
+259 AMKFETAMAGVK
-271 KVADGTDE
+271 KVAEGTDE
-279 QYAKLSDELKKMGAE
+279 QYAQLSDELKKMSAE
-294 LGISAAEMAEL
+294 LGISAAEMADL

-333 GLSAEEAGNAAATI
+333 GMAAEEAGNAAATI
-347 ANVFQIP
+347 ANVFQLP

-418 TAINALLQKLQTA
+418 TAINAMLQKLQTA
-431 QSQGKGFQDALAS
+431 QSQGKGFQTALEG

-464 TEFLHQLEG
+464 TEFLHKLEG

-593 AVAVKAYETA
+593 AVAVKAYEAA
-603 VRLTGGAAALK
+603 VRLTGGAVSASFATQRVGIEATKASILSTTVAARELGIALK
-614 SLVSQKAA
+614 
-622 VDALTV
+622 
-628 SYGKAG
+628 
-634 LAAKEYGISAA
+634 SAA
-645 AGAAQTRGVSGL
+645 AGNGFGNGAAAAGALAQNLKTAASNAGLLFAAFEVGRGVGGWLRENTDL
-657 ASGLSAVA
+657 AKIFGDN
-665 SRWGLI
+665 
-671 GTLAVTAGEALGS
+671 LAR
-684 FIQDLYEHIPGLRGI
+684 IPAIL
-699 FDEIA
+699 D
-704 RPIAMIESLVTTGS
+704 SLFTTGG

-724 FFKTDAEIK
+724 FFKTEAQIK
-733 RELAESNK
+733 RELEIADK
-741 KATEAAEKAA
+741 KAQEAAEKAA
-751 AAKKKAA
+751 VAKKKAA
-758 EEEATAVKA
+758 EEEAAAVKA
-767 LQAEYRASAAEQ
+767 LQAEYRASATELS
-779 AALERSMAALRADG
+779 ALEYSMAALRADG

-867 STAAAKFGND
+867 SRVASQFGND
-877 AEQMSRLFQAALKQM
+877 AEQMGRVFQAALKQM
-892 DSPEAVEKLKAAL
+892 DSKESTDALLAELEKV
-905 EDAGKQAGMT
+905 GKQSGLT

-922 GDAAPVASDKV
+922 GDTARESTDKV

-960 DFKDAS
+960 DFQTAS
-966 EQAAAA
+966 TEAAAA
-972 GQKDAKLMQAA
+972 GQKDAKLIQAA
-983 FEQMMGKLKSKEEFA
+983 FEAMMGKLKSKEEFA
-998 EFQNQLKA
+998 EFQHQLKA
-1006 SGDAALLTQEQL
+1006 SGDVALLTQEQL
-1018 AKIGEA
+1018 ARLGDAASGGAEKAKTAYQGLNDTAAKTGEA
-1024 AEGSAK
+1024 TKAAHEKGSQ
-1030 KGGSAYSSFYD
+1030 
-1041 AAEETIRKAEEAEKK
+1041 AAENHAQSVRKVATANKEAAAEAENAAK
-1056 ATDSAEQHRS
+1056 A
-1066 KVSEVSKEYNNLSEA
+1066 
-1081 MKSAANGADFTEISV
+1081 AANAS
-1096 KAKEAMESGAISGK
+1096 
-1110 QYQQIVEQIK
+1110 
-1120 QKTDEMNGSTRAFG
+1120 
-1134 DTAKSS
+1134 KSFS
-1140 YGQAFKAV
+1140 
-1148 TDYGYRLSQTG
+1148 DYGYRLTQTAG
-1159 GYVKFNNEQLELMN
+1159 FYKLNNEQLNLMN
-1173 QKFRGV
+1173 QQFSGIKL
-1179 KIGME
+1179 GME
-1184 ATLQIGRMKD
+1184 ATFRAAQMKE
-1194 YTQQIYLAN
+1194 YTQQIYNAN
-1203 SAMQRLSDAAAQGA
+1203 TAMQRLTNASAQGA
-1217 LTQGVLNDAASAA
+1217 VTQDILNDAASAA
-1230 ARAADKLGNTELTKF
+1230 SRAADKLGNTELTKF
-1245 RNAIADAQRRL
+1245 RNAISDAQRRL

-1261 EASDA
+1261 EAHDA

-1279 NAEAGYALQ
+1279 NTEAIYSLQ
-1288 QQKKLRELNQKLA
+1288 QERKIRELQQKLDNA
-1301 NAKQLGQGDI
+1301 NRLKQTDV

-1318 IELQQQIYDRQ
+1318 IDLQQQIYNRQ
-1329 RNKRAESAAQERARS
+1329 RSKRAESAAQEQVRN
-1344 QNTASGSNNVA
+1344 QGSYGNSNA
-1355 RQLQQIGNPQVNVN
+1355 AQRLQQIGNPQVNI
-1369 TDDLNRILAQRDEA
+1369 DPEKLNQILAQRDQA
-1383 VANKAVGSLMTQ
+1383 VAEKAVNGFMNSLQ
-1395 LENSF
+1395 ASL
-1400 KRTS
+1400 KRTT

>member
-1 MANIQAGIEIK
+1 MANIQAGLEIK
-12 AGVSGAENI
+12 AGVSGVENI

-36 KLTEE
+36 KLTTE

-77 ALDELTASLEKSMR
+77 ALDDLTATLEKSMR

-125 ARDAMAVSGVS
+125 ARDAMSVSGVS
-136 VKNLAAEETRL
+136 VKNLAAEEARL

-184 KARQEIQKTKDA
+184 KAWQEIQKTKDA
-196 YELLKD
+196 YELLKN

-232 KPSIAEV
+232 KPSISEI
-239 ASEIQGLVGGAGGL
+239 ASEVQGLVGKAGGL
-253 AFATRE
+253 AFAAKE
-259 AMKFETAMAGVR
+259 AMKFETAMAGVK
-271 KVADGTDE
+271 KVAEGTDE
-279 QYAKLSDELKKMGAE
+279 QYAKLSDELKKMSAE
-294 LGISAAEMAEL
+294 LGISAAEMADL

-333 GLSAEEAGNAAATI
+333 GMTAEEAGNAVATI
-347 ANVFQIP
+347 ANVFQLP

-418 TAINALLQKLQTA
+418 TAINAMLQKLQTA
-431 QSQGKGFQDALAS
+431 QSQGKGFQAALEG

-464 TEFLHQLEG
+464 TDFLHKLEG
-473 LDKQSRALTLSQLF
+473 LDKQSRALMLSQLF

-559 SLLASTVGG
+559 SLLASTAGS
-568 VAGAVGAITEEFPVL
+568 VASAIGAITEEFPVL
-583 TQLAALFAAG
+583 TQLATLFAAG
-593 AVAVKAYETA
+593 AVAVKAYEAA
-603 VRLTGGAAALK
+603 VRLTGGAVSASFATQRVGIEATKASILSTTVAARELGIALK
-614 SLVSQKAA
+614 
-622 VDALTV
+622 
-628 SYGKAG
+628 
-634 LAAKEYGISAA
+634 SAA
-645 AGAAQTRGVSGL
+645 AGNGFGNGAAAAGALAQNLKTAASNAGLLFAAFEVGRGVGGWLRENTDL
-657 ASGLSAVA
+657 AKIFGDN
-665 SRWGLI
+665 
-671 GTLAVTAGEALGS
+671 LAR
-684 FIQDLYEHIPGLRGI
+684 IPAIL
-699 FDEIA
+699 D
-704 RPIAMIESLVTTGS
+704 SLFTTGG

-724 FFKTDAEIK
+724 FFKTEAQIK
-733 RELAESNK
+733 RELEIADK
-741 KATEAAEKAA
+741 KAQEAAEKAA

-758 EEEATAVKA
+758 EEEAAAVKA
-767 LQAEYRASAAEQ
+767 LQAEYRASATELS
-779 AALERSMAALRADG
+779 ALEHSMAALRADG

-922 GDAAPVASDKV
+922 GDVAPVASDKV

-960 DFKDAS
+960 DFQTAS
-966 EQAAAA
+966 TEAAAA
-972 GQKDAKLMQAA
+972 GQKDAKLIQAA
-983 FEQMMGKLKSKEEFA
+983 FEAMMGKLKSKEEFA
-998 EFQNQLKA
+998 EFQHQLKA

-1018 AKIGEA
+1018 ARLGDAASGGAEKAKAAYQGLNDTAAKTGEA
-1024 AEGSAK
+1024 AKAAHEKGSQ
-1030 KGGSAYSSFYD
+1030 
-1041 AAEETIRKAEEAEKK
+1041 AAENHAQSVRKVATANKEAAAEADNAAK
-1056 ATDSAEQHRS
+1056 A
-1066 KVSEVSKEYNNLSEA
+1066 
-1081 MKSAANGADFTEISV
+1081 AANAS
-1096 KAKEAMESGAISGK
+1096 
-1110 QYQQIVEQIK
+1110 
-1120 QKTDEMNGSTRAFG
+1120 
-1134 DTAKSS
+1134 KSFS
-1140 YGQAFKAV
+1140 
-1148 TDYGYRLSQTG
+1148 DYGYRLTQTAG
-1159 GYVKFNNEQLELMN
+1159 FYKLNNEQLDLMN
-1173 QKFRGV
+1173 RQFSGIKL
-1179 KIGME
+1179 GME
-1184 ATLQIGRMKD
+1184 ATFRAAQMKE
-1194 YTQQIYLAN
+1194 YTQQIYNAN
-1203 SAMQRLSDAAAQGA
+1203 TAMQRLTNASAQGA
-1217 LTQGVLNDAASAA
+1217 VTQDILNDAASAA
-1230 ARAADKLGNTELTKF
+1230 SRAADKLGNTELTKF
-1245 RNAIADAQRRL
+1245 RNAISDAQRRL

-1261 EASDA
+1261 EAHDA

-1279 NAEAGYALQ
+1279 NTEAVYSLQ
-1288 QQKKLRELNQKLA
+1288 QERKIRELQQKLDNA
-1301 NAKQLGQGDI
+1301 NRLKQTDV

-1318 IELQQQIYDRQ
+1318 IDLQQQIYNRQ
-1329 RNKRAESAAQERARS
+1329 RSKRAESAAQEQVRN
-1344 QNTASGSNNVA
+1344 QGSYGNSNA
-1355 RQLQQIGNPQVNVN
+1355 AQRLQQIGNPQVNI
-1369 TDDLNRILAQRDEA
+1369 DPEKLNQILAQRDQA
-1383 VANKAVGSLMTQ
+1383 VAEKAVNGFMNSLQ
-1395 LENSF
+1395 ASL
-1400 KRTS
+1400 KRTT

>member
-1 MANIQAGIEIK
+1 MANIQAGLEIK
-12 AGVSGAENI
+12 AGVSGVENI

-36 KLTEE
+36 KLTTE

-77 ALDELTASLEKSMR
+77 ALDELTATLEKSMR

-125 ARDAMAVSGVS
+125 ARDAMSVSGVS
-136 VKNLAAEETRL
+136 VKNLAAEEALL

-196 YELLKD
+196 YELLKN

-214 AQLQEGKVRELE
+214 AQLQESKVRELE

-259 AMKFETAMAGVR
+259 AMKFETAMAGVK

-279 QYAKLSDELKKMGAE
+279 QYAQLSDELKKMGAE

-333 GLSAEEAGNAAATI
+333 GMSAEEAGNAAATI
-347 ANVFQIP
+347 ANVFQLP

-385 IGGTAKQFGLA
+385 IGGTAKQFGLV

-418 TAINALLQKLQTA
+418 TAINAMLQKLQTA
-431 QSQGKGFQDALAS
+431 QSQGKDFQAALEG

-464 TEFLHQLEG
+464 TDFLHKLEG

-559 SLLASTVGG
+559 SLLASTAGS
-568 VAGAVGAITEEFPVL
+568 VASAIGAITEEFPAL

-593 AVAVKAYETA
+593 AVAVKAYEAA
-603 VRLTGGAAALK
+603 VRLTGGAVSASFATQRVGIEATKASILSTTVAARELGIALK
-614 SLVSQKAA
+614 
-622 VDALTV
+622 
-628 SYGKAG
+628 
-634 LAAKEYGISAA
+634 SAA
-645 AGAAQTRGVSGL
+645 AGNGFGNGAAAAGALAQNLKTAASNAGLLFAAFEVGRGVGGWLRENTDL
-657 ASGLSAVA
+657 AKIFGDN
-665 SRWGLI
+665 
-671 GTLAVTAGEALGS
+671 LAR
-684 FIQDLYEHIPGLRGI
+684 IPAIL
-699 FDEIA
+699 D
-704 RPIAMIESLVTTGS
+704 SLFTTGG

-724 FFKTDAEIK
+724 FFKTEAQIK
-733 RELAESNK
+733 RELEIADK
-741 KATEAAEKAA
+741 KAQEAAEKAA
-751 AAKKKAA
+751 VAKKKAA
-758 EEEATAVKA
+758 EEEAAAVKA
-767 LQAEYRASAAEQ
+767 LQAEYRASATELS
-779 AALERSMAALRADG
+779 ALEHSMAALRADG

-867 STAAAKFGND
+867 SRVASQFGND
-877 AEQMSRLFQAALKQM
+877 AEQMGRVFQAALKQM
-892 DSPEAVEKLKAAL
+892 DSKESTDALLAELEKV
-905 EDAGKQAGMT
+905 GKQSGLT

-922 GDAAPVASDKV
+922 GDTARESTDKV

-948 TGISSDARQAFA
+948 TGISSDARQAFT
-960 DFKDAS
+960 DFQTAS
-966 EQAAAA
+966 TEAAAA
-972 GQKDAKLMQAA
+972 GQKDAKLIQAA
-983 FEQMMGKLKSKEEFA
+983 FEAMMGKLKSKEEFA
-998 EFQNQLKA
+998 EFQHQLKA

-1018 AKIGEA
+1018 ARLGDAASGGAEKAKAAYQGLNDTAAKTGEA
-1024 AEGSAK
+1024 AKAAHEKGSQ
-1030 KGGSAYSSFYD
+1030 
-1041 AAEETIRKAEEAEKK
+1041 AAENHAQSVRKVATANKEAAAEADNAAK
-1056 ATDSAEQHRS
+1056 A
-1066 KVSEVSKEYNNLSEA
+1066 
-1081 MKSAANGADFTEISV
+1081 AANAS
-1096 KAKEAMESGAISGK
+1096 
-1110 QYQQIVEQIK
+1110 
-1120 QKTDEMNGSTRAFG
+1120 
-1134 DTAKSS
+1134 KSFS
-1140 YGQAFKAV
+1140 
-1148 TDYGYRLSQTG
+1148 DYGYRLTQTAG
-1159 GYVKFNNEQLELMN
+1159 FYKLNNEQLDLMN
-1173 QKFRGV
+1173 RQFSGIKL
-1179 KIGME
+1179 GME
-1184 ATLQIGRMKD
+1184 ATFRAAQMKE
-1194 YTQQIYLAN
+1194 YTQQIYSAN
-1203 SAMQRLSDAAAQGA
+1203 TAMQRLTNAAAQGA
-1217 LTQGVLNDAASAA
+1217 VTQDILNDAASAA
-1230 ARAADKLGNTELTKF
+1230 SRAADKLGNTELTKF
-1245 RNAIADAQRRL
+1245 RNAISDAQRRL

-1261 EASDA
+1261 EAHDA

-1279 NAEAGYALQ
+1279 NTEAIYSLQ
-1288 QQKKLRELNQKLA
+1288 QERKIRELQQKLDNA
-1301 NAKQLGQGDI
+1301 NRLKQTDV

-1318 IELQQQIYDRQ
+1318 IDLQQQIYNRQ
-1329 RNKRAESAAQERARS
+1329 RSKRAESAAQEQVRN
-1344 QNTASGSNNVA
+1344 QGSYGNSNA
-1355 RQLQQIGNPQVNVN
+1355 AQRLQQIGNTQVNI
-1369 TDDLNRILAQRDEA
+1369 DPEKLNQILAQRDQA
-1383 VANKAVGSLMTQ
+1383 VAEKAVNGFMNSLQ
-1395 LENSF
+1395 ASL
-1400 KRTS
+1400 KRTT

>member
-12 AGVSGAENI
+12 AGVEGVENI
-21 DALAQSIEAAGIDTG
+21 KALSAQIEAAGVDTS
-36 KLTEE
+36 
-41 AKELG
+41 A
-46 ATLAKAQ
+46 LAKSTDEAGREF
-53 AQQAAIAEY
+53 AEIAKQQGLIDYYRKLGSELEKTDVALKAA
-62 KALSAELDNTAKEMR
+62 KSSLSALSAQMKDSATKAQEREYQKLSEQVNRLEGAKR
-77 ALDELTASLEKSMR
+77 RLKDGLALT
-91 GGGTQQQQADL
+91 TQ
-102 AKLRA
+102 
-107 ESERLAKSETE
+107 
-118 LTGKLYA
+118 
-125 ARDAMAVSGVS
+125 AMNASGVS
-136 VKNLAAEETRL
+136 VKNLAAEE
-147 SSESAAATAQLDRLT
+147 SRLT
-162 AEAQTLKAIADAK
+162 AETATATAKLDKLSAEASELKAIADAK
-175 IQLGIDTDD
+175 IKLGIDTDE
-184 KARQEIQKTKDA
+184 KALRELQELKKSYD
-196 YELLKD
+196 LLKS
-202 SGTLSHEELARA
+202 SGTLTKEELSRA
-214 AQLQEGKVRELE
+214 TAHYNDKVFQLNK
-226 ASLKGV
+226 SLSDLRPTLSDFANEFRG
-232 KPSIAEV
+232 V
-239 ASEIQGLVGGAGGL
+239 ASGAAGLTYA
-253 AFATRE
+253 ARE
-259 AMKFETAMAGVR
+259 AVKFESAMAGVR
-271 KVADGTDE
+271 KVVDGTPE
-279 QYAKLSDELKKMGAE
+279 QIEQLGEQVKKLAVEFGMMPE
-294 LGISAAEMAEL
+294 QMAEIV
-305 AAAGGQLGIPIEK
+305 AAGGQLGIAADK
-318 LSEFTAIASKMSVAF
+318 LDEFARVTATMATAF
-333 GLSAEEAGNAAATI
+333 GMTAEEAGNAAATI
-347 ANVFQIP
+347 ANVFQLP

-418 TAINALLQKLQTA
+418 TAINAMLQKLQTA
-431 QSQGKGFQDALAS
+431 QSQGKDFQAALEG

-450 EMAANI
+450 KMAANI

-464 TEFLHQLEG
+464 TEFLHKLEG

-512 ADKGQVVGAMQKEV
+512 NDQSQIQGAMQKE
-526 ANAMSTSE
+526 AAAALNTTE
-534 AQIAKAKQEII
+534 GQINKAKAAVS
-545 NVAIEVGEKLLPLV
+545 NMAGELGNALLPILKIT
-559 SLLASTVGG
+559 ASTVET
-568 VAGAVGAITEEFPVL
+568 VATAISDFTKDFPVL
-583 TQLAALFAAG
+583 SKLAIYFAAARVAMEAYS
-593 AVAVKAYETA
+593 AV
-603 VRLTGGAAALK
+603 VRLGGAAALK

-758 EEEATAVKA
+758 EEEVAAVKA
-767 LQAEYRASAAEQ
+767 LQAEYRASASEQ

-867 STAAAKFGND
+867 SRVASQFGND
-877 AEQMSRLFQAALKQM
+877 AEQMGRVFQAALKQM
-892 DSPEAVEKLKAAL
+892 GSKESTDALLAELEKV
-905 EDAGKQAGMT
+905 GKQSGLT

-922 GDAAPVASDKV
+922 GDTARESTDKV
-933 ADAFAKIGVDSKAVM
+933 ADAFAKLGVDSKAVM
-948 TGISSDARQAFA
+948 TGISSDARQAFT
-960 DFKDAS
+960 DFQTAS
-966 EQAAAA
+966 TEAAAA
-972 GQKDAKLMQAA
+972 GQKDAKLIQAA
-983 FEQMMGKLKSKEEFA
+983 FEAMMGKLKSKEEFA
-998 EFQNQLKA
+998 EFQHQLKA

-1018 AKIGEA
+1018 ARLGDAASGGAEKAKAAYQGLNDTAAKTGEA
-1024 AEGSAK
+1024 AKAAHDKGSQ
-1030 KGGSAYSSFYD
+1030 
-1041 AAEETIRKAEEAEKK
+1041 AAENHAQSVRKVA
-1056 ATDSAEQHRS
+1056 
-1066 KVSEVSKEYNNLSEA
+1066 
-1081 MKSAANGADFTEISV
+1081 AAN
-1096 KAKEAMESGAISGK
+1096 KEAAAEA
-1110 QYQQIVEQIK
+1110 
-1120 QKTDEMNGSTRAFG
+1120 DNA
-1134 DTAKSS
+1134 AKAAANASKS
-1140 YGQAFKAV
+1140 FS
-1148 TDYGYRLSQTG
+1148 DYGYRLTQTAG
-1159 GYVKFNNEQLELMN
+1159 FYKLNNEQLDLMN
-1173 QKFRGV
+1173 RKFSGI
-1179 KIGME
+1179 KLGME
-1184 ATLQIGRMKD
+1184 ATFRAAQMKD
-1194 YTQQIYLAN
+1194 YTQQLYGAN
-1203 SAMQRLSDAAAQGA
+1203 AAMQRLNEAAAKGA
-1217 LTQGVLNDAASAA
+1217 LTQDILNDAASAA
-1230 ARAADKLGNTELTKF
+1230 SRAADKLGNTELTKF
-1245 RNAIADAQRRL
+1245 RNAISDAQRRL

-1261 EASDA
+1261 EAHDA

-1279 NAEAGYALQ
+1279 NTEAVYSLQ
-1288 QQKKLRELNQKLA
+1288 QERKIRELKQKLDNA
-1301 NAKQLGQGDI
+1301 NRLKQTDV

-1318 IELQQQIYDRQ
+1318 IELTQQIYDRQ
-1329 RNKRAESAAQERARS
+1329 RNKRAESAAQERVRNQGS
-1344 QNTASGSNNVA
+1344 QGNSNA
-1355 RQLQQIGNPQVNVN
+1355 AQRLQQIGNTQVNI
-1369 TDDLNRILAQRDEA
+1369 DPEKLNQILAQRDQA
-1383 VANKAVGSLMTQ
+1383 VAEKAVNGFMDSLHAS
-1395 LENSF
+1395 L
-1400 KRTS
+1400 KRAT

>member
-12 AGVSGAENI
+12 AGVSGTEHI

-77 ALDELTASLEKSMR
+77 ALDELTATLEKSMR

-125 ARDAMAVSGVS
+125 ARDAMSVSGVS
-136 VKNLAAEETRL
+136 VKNLAAEEARL
-147 SSESAAATAQLDRLT
+147 SSESAAATVQLDRLT

-232 KPSIAEV
+232 KPSITEV

-259 AMKFETAMAGVR
+259 AMKFETAMAGVK
-271 KVADGTDE
+271 KVAEGTDE
-279 QYAKLSDELKKMGAE
+279 QYTQLSDELKKMGAE
-294 LGISAAEMAEL
+294 LGISAAEMADL

-333 GLSAEEAGNAAATI
+333 GMSAEEAGNAAATI
-347 ANVFQIP
+347 ANVFQLP

-464 TEFLHQLEG
+464 TEFLHKLEG

-512 ADKGQVVGAMQKEV
+512 NDQAQIQGAMQKE
-526 ANAMSTSE
+526 AAAALNTTE
-534 AQIAKAKQEII
+534 GQINKAKAAVS
-545 NVAIEVGEKLLPLV
+545 NMAGELGDALLPILRIT
-559 SLLASTVGG
+559 ASTVET
-568 VAGAVGAITEEFPVL
+568 VATAISDFTKDFPVL
-583 TQLAALFAAG
+583 SKLAVYFAAARVAMEAYS
-593 AVAVKAYETA
+593 AV
-603 VRLTGGAAALK
+603 VRLGGVAALK

-634 LAAKEYGISAA
+634 LAAKEYGSIASA
-645 AGAAQTRGVSGL
+645 GVAAQSRGLTGL
-657 ASGLSAVA
+657 ASGLSSLAA
-665 SRWGLI
+665 RWGII
-671 GTLAVTAGEALGS
+671 GTTATIVGEAVGG
-684 FIQDLYEHIPGLRGI
+684 FIQDLYEHIPSLRAV
-699 FDEIA
+699 FDEMA
-704 RPIAMIESLVTTGS
+704 RPIAMIDSLLTTGS

-733 RELAESNK
+733 RELEESNK
-741 KATEAAEKAA
+741 KAAEAAEKAA
-751 AAKKKAA
+751 AAKAKAA
-758 EEEATAVKA
+758 EEEAAAVKA

-793 RETSDFYS
+793 RENGDFYS
-801 ELAIKLENVRTKTAE
+801 ELAVKLENVRDKTAE

-824 NVKISADTGE
+824 NIKISADTGE
-834 LAAAQKALEAL
+834 LAEAQKALESL

-998 EFQNQLKA
+998 EFQHQLKA

-1018 AKIGEA
+1018 ARLGDAASGGAEKAKAAYQGLNDTAAQAGEA
-1024 AEGSAK
+1024 AKNAHN
-1030 KGGSAYSSFYD
+1030 KGAQ
-1041 AAEETIRKAEEAEKK
+1041 AAEGHAQSVGKVVKANDEAAASAEKAAAATEK
-1056 ATDSAEQHRS
+1056 AA
-1066 KVSEVSKEYNNLSEA
+1066 
-1081 MKSAANGADFTEISV
+1081 
-1096 KAKEAMESGAISGK
+1096 
-1110 QYQQIVEQIK
+1110 
-1120 QKTDEMNGSTRAFG
+1120 
-1134 DTAKSS
+1134 
-1140 YGQAFKAV
+1140 KAV

-1203 SAMQRLSDAAAQGA
+1203 SAMQRLSDATAQGA

-1288 QQKKLRELNQKLA
+1288 QEKKLRELNQKLA

-1383 VANKAVGSLMTQ
+1383 VASKAVGSLMTQ
-1395 LENSF
+1395 LENSL
-1400 KRTS
+1400 KRTT